1 MAQFFI
7 HRPIFAWVI
16 ALVIMLAGILT
27 LTKMPIA
34 QYPTI
39 APPTVTISATYPG
52 ASASTVENTVTQ
64 IIEQQMN
71 GLDGLRYISSNSAGN
86 GQASIQLNFEQGV
99 DPDIAQVQVQNKLQS
114 ATALLPEDVQR
125 QGVKVTK
132 SGASF
137 LQVLA
142 FYSESDSLSAD
153 DIKDYVNSNIS
164 EPLSR
169 VAGVGEVQVFGGSYA
184 MRIWLDP
191 AKLTSLG
198 ITPSDVA
205 AAIRA
210 QNSQVAV
217 GQLGGAPSI
226 EGQVLNA
233 TVNAQS
239 MLTTPEQF
247 KNIFLRNTS
256 DGAQVRLGDV
266 ARVELGADTY
276 QFDSKF
282 NGKPAGG
289 VAIKLATGANALDT
303 SEAVEAR
310 MVELRKNYPTGM
322 KDKLAFDTTPFI
334 KISIESVVHTL
345 IEAIILVFFVMFL
358 FLQNWRATIIPT
370 MAVPVVVLG
379 TFAIINIFGFS
390 INTLTMFAMVL
401 AIGLLVDDAI
411 VVVENVER
419 VMQEDHLDPV
429 AATELS
435 MKQITGALI
444 GMTSVLTAV
453 FVPMSFFGGTT
464 GVIYRQFSITLV
476 TAMVLSLVVAVT
488 FTPALCATIL
498 KQHNPNK
505 KPSNN
510 IFARFFRWFNAA
522 FDRTAE
528 KYQTGVNFMTHHK
541 LFSGIVYAAVIGVLV
556 VLFKMLPSSF
566 LPEEDQGVVMTL
578 VQLPPNA
585 TLDRTDKVINTMTH
599 YFMENEK
606 ASVESVFSVSGF
618 SFTGIGQNAGLAFVK
633 LKDWEKR
640 TTPEQQIGSLIQRG
654 MALNMIAKDAS
665 YVMPLQLPAMPEL
678 GVTAGFNFQLKAS
691 AGQSHEQLL
700 AARNTILGLAAQD
713 KRLAGVR
720 PNGQEDTPQYQIN
733 IDQAQAGAMGVSI
746 ADINSTMSM
755 AWGGSYINDFIDRG
769 RVKKVYVQGEAHARM
784 MPEDLNKWYVR
795 NNKGEMIP
803 FSSFATGTWT
813 YGSPRLERYN
823 GIASMN
829 IQGSPAPGTSSGDA
843 MLAME
848 EIVAKLPSMGLQG
861 FDYEWTGLSLE
872 ERESGSQAPFLYAL
886 SLLIVFLCLAA
897 LYESWSVP
905 FSILLV
911 VPLGVVG
918 AIILTMFGHTGLF
931 GGITL
936 FGRTYFA
943 PDANL
948 SNNIYFQ
955 VALIAVIGLSAKN
968 AILIVEF
975 AKELQEKGESLFD
988 ATLHA
993 AKMRLRPI
1001 IMTTLAFGFGVLPLA
1016 LSSGAG
1022 AGSQHSVGYGV
1033 LGGVIT
1039 STLLGIFFI
1048 PVFFVWVRSIF
1059 KYKPKNQNLQEHKS

>member
-27 LTKMPIA
+27 LSGMPIA

-39 APPTVTISATYPG
+39 APPTVTIAATYPG
-52 ASASTVENTVTQ
+52 ASAETVENTVTQ

-86 GQASIQLNFEQGV
+86 GQASISLNFEQGI

-137 LQVLA
+137 LQVIA
-142 FYSESDSLSAD
+142 FYSPDDTLTDA

-169 VAGVGEVQVFGGSYA
+169 VAGVGEIQVFGGSYA

-191 AKLTSLG
+191 AKLTSFQL
-198 ITPSDVA
+198 TPSDVVVA
-205 AAIRA
+205 LRA
-210 QNSQVAV
+210 QNAQVAV
-217 GQLGGAPSI
+217 GQLGGAPAVA
-226 EGQVLNA
+226 GQVLNA

-239 MLTTPEQF
+239 LLQTAEQF
-247 KNIFLRNTS
+247 QNIFLKS
-256 DGAQVRLGDV
+256 MGSGAKVTLGDV
-266 ARVELGADTY
+266 AKVELGSDNY
-276 QFDSKF
+276 QFTSKF

-303 SEAVEAR
+303 AAAVEER
-310 MVELRKNYPTGM
+310 LVELRKNYPSGLE
-322 KDKLAFDTTPFI
+322 DKLAYDTTPFI
-334 KISIESVVHTL
+334 KLSIESVVHTL
-345 IEAIILVFFVMFL
+345 IEAIILVFIVMFL

-379 TFAIINIFGFS
+379 TFAIINVFGFS

-419 VMQEDHLDPV
+419 VMVEEHLDPV
-429 AATELS
+429 AATEKS
-435 MKQITGALI
+435 MKQISGALI
-444 GMTSVLTAV
+444 GITTVLTAV
-453 FVPMSFFGGTT
+453 FVPMAFFSGTT

-476 TAMVLSLVVAVT
+476 TAMIISLLVALT
-488 FTPALCATIL
+488 FTPALCATLL
-498 KQHNPNK
+498 KQHDK
-505 KPSNN
+505 DKEQSNG
-510 IFARFFRWFNAA
+510 IFARFFRWFNHR
-522 FDRTAE
+522 FERLAE
-528 KYQTGVNFMTHHK
+528 GYQKWVGKLLIHK
-541 LFSGIVYAAVIGVLV
+541 FIAGAIYAVVLV
-556 VLFKMLPSSF
+556 GLLFLFKNLPSSF
-566 LPEEDQGVVMTL
+566 LPDEDQGVVMTL

-585 TLDRTDKVINTMTH
+585 TLDRTEKVIDQMTGFFLEGEQQKP
-599 YFMENEK
+599 Y
-606 ASVESVFSVSGF
+606 VESLFSVAGF
-618 SFTGIGQNAGLAFVK
+618 SFTGVGQNAGLAFIQ
-633 LKDWEKR
+633 LKDWSER
-640 TTPEQQIGSLIQRG
+640 TTPESQIGAIIQRG
-654 MALNMIAKDAS
+654 MALNVIAKDAS
-665 YVMPLQLPAMPEL
+665 YIMPLQLPAMPEL
-678 GVTAGFNFQLKAS
+678 GVSAGFNFMLKDS
-691 AGQSHEQLL
+691 AGNGHEKLVT
-700 AARNTILGLAAQD
+700 ARNMILGMAAQD

-720 PNGQEDTPQYQIN
+720 PNGQEDTPQYKIYVDN
-733 IDQAQAGAMGVSI
+733 EKASAMGVSI
-746 ADINSTMSM
+746 SEINSTMSI

-769 RVKKVYVQGEAHARM
+769 RVKKVYVQAVPDARM

-795 NNKGEMIP
+795 NTAGQMVP
-803 FSSFATGTWT
+803 FSAFATGEWT

-823 GIASMN
+823 GISSVN
-829 IQGSPAPGTSSGDA
+829 IQGTPAPGVSSGDA

-848 EIVAKLPSMGLQG
+848 EIMAKLPSMGMTG

-872 ERESGSQAPFLYAL
+872 EREAGSQTAGLYGL
-886 SLLIVFLCLAA
+886 SMLIVFLCLAA
-897 LYESWSVP
+897 LYESWSIP
-905 FSILLV
+905 FSVLLV
-911 VPLGVVG
+911 IPLGIVG
-918 AIILTMFGHTGLF
+918 AIGLTFLGMVL
-931 GGITL
+931 L
-936 FGRTYFA
+936 KE
-943 PDANL
+943 PNL
-948 SNNIYFQ
+948 TNNIYFQ
-955 VALIAVIGLSAKN
+955 VAIIAVIGLAAKN

-975 AKELQEKGESLFD
+975 AKELQEDKGEPLLE

-1033 LGGVIT
+1033 LGGVIS

-1048 PVFFVWVRSIF
+1048 PVFYVWIRSIF
-1059 KYKPKNQNLQEHKS
+1059 KYKPKNQNNQEQAS

>member
-16 ALVIMLAGILT
+16 ALVIMLAGIIT
-27 LTKMPIA
+27 LTKMPVA

-52 ASASTVENTVTQ
+52 ASAQTVENTVTQ

-86 GQASIQLNFEQGV
+86 GQASINLNFAQGV

-114 ATALLPEDVQR
+114 ATALLPADVQR

-137 LQVLA
+137 LQVIA
-142 FYSESDSLSAD
+142 FYSPDNSLSAS

-169 VAGVGEVQVFGGSYA
+169 VAGVGELQVFGGSYA

-191 AKLTSLG
+191 AKLTSFNL
-198 ITPSDVA
+198 TPNDVA
-205 AAIRA
+205 TAIRA

-217 GQLGGAPSI
+217 GQLGGAPSTA
-226 EGQVLNA
+226 GQVLNA
-233 TVNAQS
+233 TVNAQT
-239 MLTTPEQF
+239 MLQTPEQF
-247 KNIFLRNTS
+247 KNIFLKNTS
-256 DGAQVRLGDV
+256 GGAQVRLGDV
-266 ARVELGADTY
+266 ARVELGSDNY

-282 NGKPAGG
+282 NGNPAGG

-303 SEAVEAR
+303 AAAVEKR
-310 MVELRKNYPTGM
+310 LSELRHNYPSGL
-322 KDKLAFDTTPFI
+322 KDKLAYDTTPFI
-334 KISIESVVHTL
+334 RLSIESVVHTL
-345 IEAIILVFFVMFL
+345 IEAVVLVFIVMFL

-370 MAVPVVVLG
+370 LAVPVVVLG
-379 TFAIINIFGFS
+379 TFAVINIFGFS

-419 VMQEDHLDPV
+419 VMQEEHLEPV
-429 AATELS
+429 PATEKS
-435 MKQITGALI
+435 MSQISGALVGI
-444 GMTSVLTAV
+444 TSVLTAV
-453 FVPMSFFGGTT
+453 FVPMAFFSGTT

-476 TAMVLSLVVAVT
+476 TAMILSLVVALT
-488 FTPALCATIL
+488 FTPALCATLL
-498 KQHNPNK
+498 KQHDPNK
-505 KPSNN
+505 QESNN
-510 IFARFFRWFNAA
+510 IFARFFRWFNRS
-522 FDRTAE
+522 FEKLSE
-528 KYQTGVNFMTHHK
+528 KYQGGVNRMTHHK
-541 LFSGIVYAAVIGVLV
+541 LFSGVLYIAVIAALV
-556 VLFKMLPSSF
+556 GIYKVLPSSF

-578 VQLPPNA
+578 VQLPPSA
-585 TLDRTDKVINTMTH
+585 SLERTDKVIDTMTG
-599 YFMENEK
+599 YFLNKEKEN
-606 ASVESVFSVSGF
+606 VESIFTVAGF
-618 SFTGIGQNAGLAFVK
+618 SFTGVGQNAGLAFIK
-633 LKDWEKR
+633 LKDWSER
-640 TTPEQQIGSLIQRG
+640 TTPESQIGAIIQRG
-654 MALNMIAKDAS
+654 MALNMIVKDAS
-665 YVMPLQLPAMPEL
+665 YIMPLQLPAMPEL
-678 GVTAGFNFQLKAS
+678 GVASGFDIQLKDAS
-691 AGQSHEQLL
+691 GQGHEKLI
-700 AARNTILGLAAQD
+700 AARNAILGMASQD

-720 PNGQEDTPQYQIN
+720 PNGQEDTPQYQIT

-755 AWGGSYINDFIDRG
+755 AWGGSYINDFVDRG
-769 RVKKVYVQGEAHARM
+769 RVKKVYVQGEADTRM

-795 NNKGEMIP
+795 NNKGEMVP
-803 FSSFATGTWT
+803 FSGFAKGEWT

-823 GIASMN
+823 GVSSVN
-829 IQGSPAPGTSSGDA
+829 IQGTPAPGVSSGDA

-848 EIVAKLPSMGLQG
+848 EIIGKLPSMGLTG

-872 ERESGSQAPFLYAL
+872 ERDSGSQTAPLLVL

-905 FSILLV
+905 VSVLLV
-911 VPLGVVG
+911 VPLGIVG
-918 AIILTMFGHTGLF
+918 AFTLTWLGMLIKGD
-931 GGITL
+931 
-936 FGRTYFA
+936 
-943 PDANL
+943 PNL
-948 SNNIYFQ
+948 SFNIYFQ
-955 VALIAVIGLSAKN
+955 VAIVAVIGLSAKN

-975 AKELQEKGESLFD
+975 AKELQEQGEELFE

-1016 LSSGAG
+1016 LASGAG

-1033 LGGVIT
+1033 LGGVIS

-1048 PVFFVWVRSIF
+1048 PVFFVWIRSIF
-1059 KYKPKNQNLQEHKS
+1059 KYKPKTLNTQEH

>member
-27 LTKMPIA
+27 LSNMPIA

-52 ASASTVENTVTQ
+52 ASAETVENTVTQ

-86 GQASIQLNFEQGV
+86 GSASIALNFEQGV

-125 QGVKVTK
+125 QGVRVTK

-142 FYSESDSLSAD
+142 FYSPDGSMSAN

-191 AKLTSLG
+191 AKMASLQV
-198 ITPSDVA
+198 TPSDIA
-205 AAIRA
+205 TAIRT
-210 QNSQVAV
+210 QNAQVAV
-217 GQLGGAPSI
+217 GQLGGAPAV

-233 TVNAQS
+233 TVTAQS
-239 MLTTPEQF
+239 LLQTPEQF
-247 KNIFLRNTS
+247 SNIFLKNTAS
-256 DGAQVRLGDV
+256 GAQVRLGDV
-266 ARVELGADTY
+266 ARVELGADNY

-303 SEAVEAR
+303 AQAVEER
-310 MVELRKNYPTGM
+310 LKLLRPHYPQGMV
-322 KDKLAFDTTPFI
+322 DQLAFDTTPFI
-334 KISIESVVHTL
+334 ELSIKSVVKTL
-345 IEAIILVFFVMFL
+345 IEAIILVFLVMFL

-379 TFAIINIFGFS
+379 TFAVINMFGFS

-419 VMQEDHLDPV
+419 VMVEEHLDPV
-429 AATELS
+429 AATEKS
-435 MKQITGALI
+435 MKQISGALI
-444 GMTSVLTAV
+444 GITSVLSAV
-453 FVPMSFFGGTT
+453 FVPMAFFGGTT
-464 GVIYRQFSITLV
+464 GVIYRQFSVTLV
-476 TAMVLSLVVAVT
+476 TAMVLSLIVALT
-488 FTPALCATIL
+488 FTPALCATML
-498 KQHNPNK
+498 KQHDPNK
-505 KPSNN
+505 PESNGL
-510 IFARFFRWFNAA
+510 FARFFRWFNRS
-522 FDRTAE
+522 FE
-528 KYQTGVNFMTHHK
+528 KMSVKYQGGVNRMTHSK
-541 LFSGIVYAAVIGVLV
+541 IFSGIIYGAVLV
-556 VLFKMLPSSF
+556 VIVLLFQKLPSSF
-566 LPEEDQGVVMTL
+566 LPDEDQGVVMTL

-585 TLDRTDKVINTMTH
+585 SLERTDKVISTMTN
-599 YFMENEK
+599 YFLENEK
-606 ASVESVFSVSGF
+606 EHVESVFSVAGF
-618 SFTGIGQNAGLAFVK
+618 SFTGVGQNAGLAFIK
-633 LKDWEKR
+633 LKDWSER
-640 TTPEQQIGSLIQRG
+640 TSPESQIGAIIQRG
-654 MALNMIAKDAS
+654 MALNMIVKDAS
-665 YVMPLQLPAMPEL
+665 YIMPLQLPAMPEL
-678 GVTAGFNFQLKAS
+678 GVSSGFNLQLKDAS
-691 AGQSHEQLL
+691 GQGHEKLTM
-700 AARNTILGLAAQD
+700 ARNIILGEAAKD
-713 KRLAGVR
+713 PRLAGVR
-720 PNGQEDTPQYQIN
+720 PNGQEDTPQYRVIV
-733 IDQAQAGAMGVSI
+733 DHAQAGALGVSI
-746 ADINSTMSM
+746 AEINSTMGM

-769 RVKKVYVQGEAHARM
+769 RVKKVYVQGEAGSRM
-784 MPEDLNKWYVR
+784 MPEDLDQWYVR
-795 NNKGEMIP
+795 NNRGEMVP
-803 FSSFATGTWT
+803 FSAFATGEWT

-823 GIASMN
+823 GVSSMN
-829 IQGSPAPGTSSGDA
+829 IQGTPAPGVSSGDA
-843 MLAME
+843 MVAME
-848 EIVAKLPSMGLQG
+848 EIIAKLPDMGLQG

-872 ERESGSQAPFLYAL
+872 ERESGDQAPFLYAL

-897 LYESWSVP
+897 LYESWSIP
-905 FSILLV
+905 FSVLLV
-911 VPLGVVG
+911 VPLGIVG
-918 AIILTMFGHTGLF
+918 ALFLTFSGMVLF
-931 GGITL
+931 QN
-936 FGRTYFA
+936 
-943 PDANL
+943 PNL

-955 VALIAVIGLSAKN
+955 VAIIAVIGLSAKN

-975 AKELQEKGESLFD
+975 AKELQEKGEDLFE

-1033 LGGVIT
+1033 LGGVIS

-1048 PVFFVWVRSIF
+1048 PVFYVWIRSIF
-1059 KYKPKNQNLQEHKS
+1059 KYKPKQQNHQEHVS

>member
-27 LTKMPIA
+27 ISKMPIA

-52 ASASTVENTVTQ
+52 ASAETVENTVTQ

-71 GLDGLRYISSNSAGN
+71 GMDGLRYISSNSAGN
-86 GQASIQLNFEQGV
+86 GSSSISLNFDQGV

-125 QGVKVTK
+125 QGVRVTK

-142 FYSESDSLSAD
+142 FYSPDGSMTAD

-191 AKLTSLG
+191 AKMASLQV
-198 ITPSDVA
+198 TPSDIA
-205 AAIRA
+205 TAIRT
-210 QNSQVAV
+210 QNAQVAV
-217 GQLGGAPSI
+217 GQLGGAPAV

-233 TVNAQS
+233 TVTAQS
-239 MLTTPEQF
+239 LLQTPEQF
-247 KNIFLRNTS
+247 SNIFLKNTTS
-256 DGAQVRLGDV
+256 GAQVRLGDV
-266 ARVELGADTY
+266 ARVELGADNY

-303 SEAVEAR
+303 AQAVEER
-310 MVELRKNYPTGM
+310 LEQLRPNYPQGM
-322 KDKLAFDTTPFI
+322 VDQLAFDTTPFI
-334 KISIESVVHTL
+334 ELSIKSVVKTL
-345 IEAIILVFFVMFL
+345 IEAIILVFLVMFL

-379 TFAIINIFGFS
+379 TFAVINVFGFS

-419 VMQEDHLDPV
+419 VMVEEHLDPV
-429 AATELS
+429 SATEKS
-435 MKQITGALI
+435 MKQISGALI
-444 GMTSVLTAV
+444 GITSVLSAV
-453 FVPMSFFGGTT
+453 FVPMAFFGGTT

-476 TAMVLSLVVAVT
+476 TAMVLSLIVALT
-488 FTPALCATIL
+488 FTPALCATLL
-498 KQHNPNK
+498 KQHDPNK
-505 KPSNN
+505 PQSNG
-510 IFARFFRWFNAA
+510 IFARFFRWFNSS
-522 FDRTAE
+522 FDKVSV
-528 KYQTGVNFMTHHK
+528 KYQGGVNRMTHSK
-541 LFSGIVYAAVIGVLV
+541 IFSGVVYAV
-556 VLFKMLPSSF
+556 VLGIIVLLFQKLPSSF
-566 LPEEDQGVVMTL
+566 LPDEDQGVVMTL

-585 TLDRTDKVINTMTH
+585 TLERTDKVVSTMTN
-599 YFMENEK
+599 YFLENEK
-606 ASVESVFSVSGF
+606 EHVESVFSVAGF
-618 SFTGIGQNAGLAFVK
+618 SFTGVGQNAGLAFIK
-633 LKDWEKR
+633 LKDWSER
-640 TTPEQQIGSLIQRG
+640 HSPESQIGAIIQRG
-654 MALNMIAKDAS
+654 MALNMIVKDAS
-665 YVMPLQLPAMPEL
+665 YIMPLQLPAMPEL
-678 GVTAGFNFQLKAS
+678 GVSAGFNLQLKAAS
-691 AGQSHEQLL
+691 GQSHDQLL

-713 KRLAGVR
+713 SRLAGVR
-720 PNGQEDTPQYQIN
+720 PNGQEDTPQYRVIV
-733 IDQAQAGAMGVSI
+733 DHAQAGALGVSV
-746 ADINSTMSM
+746 AEINSTMGI

-769 RVKKVYVQGEAHARM
+769 RVKKVYVQGEAGSRM
-784 MPEDLNKWYVR
+784 MPEDLDQWYVR
-795 NNKGEMIP
+795 NNRGEMVP
-803 FSSFATGTWT
+803 FSAFATGEWT

-823 GIASMN
+823 GVSSMN
-829 IQGSPAPGTSSGDA
+829 IQGTPAPGISSGDA
-843 MLAME
+843 MVAME
-848 EIVAKLPSMGLQG
+848 EIVAKLPEMGLQG

-872 ERESGSQAPFLYAL
+872 ERESGAQAPFLYAL

-897 LYESWSVP
+897 LYESWSIP
-905 FSILLV
+905 FSVLLV
-911 VPLGVVG
+911 VPLGIVG
-918 AIILTMFGHTGLF
+918 ALLLTF
-931 GGITL
+931 GGMVL
-936 FGRTYFA
+936 LQN
-943 PDANL
+943 PNL

-955 VALIAVIGLSAKN
+955 VAIIAVIGLSAKN

-975 AKELQEKGESLFD
+975 AKELQEQGEELFE

-1016 LSSGAG
+1016 LASGAG

-1033 LGGVIT
+1033 LGGVIS

-1048 PVFFVWVRSIF
+1048 PVFYVWIRSVF
-1059 KYKPKNQNLQEHKS
+1059 KYKPKQQNQEYKS

>member
-27 LTKMPIA
+27 LTKMPVA

-52 ASASTVENTVTQ
+52 ASAQTVENTVTQ

-86 GQASIQLNFEQGV
+86 GQASINLNFEQGI

-114 ATALLPEDVQR
+114 ATALLPADVQR

-137 LQVLA
+137 LQVIA
-142 FYSESDSLSAD
+142 FYSPDNSLSAS

-169 VAGVGEVQVFGGSYA
+169 VAGVGELQVFGGSYA

-191 AKLTSLG
+191 AKLTSFNL
-198 ITPSDVA
+198 TPNDVA
-205 AAIRA
+205 TAIRA

-217 GQLGGAPSI
+217 GQLGGAPSTA
-226 EGQVLNA
+226 GQVLNA
-233 TVNAQS
+233 TVNAQT
-239 MLTTPEQF
+239 MLQTPEQF
-247 KNIFLRNTS
+247 KNIFLKNTS
-256 DGAQVRLGDV
+256 GGAQVRLSDV
-266 ARVELGADTY
+266 ARVELGSDNY

-303 SEAVEAR
+303 AAAVEER
-310 MVELRKNYPTGM
+310 LKQLRPNYPEGL
-322 KDKLAFDTTPFI
+322 KDELAFDTTPFI
-334 KISIESVVHTL
+334 ELSIKSVVKTL
-345 IEAIILVFFVMFL
+345 IEAIILVFIVMFL

-379 TFAIINIFGFS
+379 TFAVINMFGFS

-419 VMQEDHLDPV
+419 VMQEEHLEPV
-429 AATELS
+429 PATEKS
-435 MKQITGALI
+435 MGQISGALI
-444 GMTSVLTAV
+444 GITSVLTAV
-453 FVPMSFFGGTT
+453 FVPMAFFGGTT

-476 TAMVLSLVVAVT
+476 TAMILSLIVALT
-488 FTPALCATIL
+488 FTPALCATLL
-498 KQHNPNK
+498 KQHDPNK
-505 KPSNN
+505 EQSNS
-510 IFARFFRWFNAA
+510 IFARFFRGFNSG
-522 FDRTAE
+522 FEKLSE
-528 KYQTGVNFMTHHK
+528 KYQGGVNRMTHHK
-541 LFSGIVYAAVIGVLV
+541 LFSGVLYIVVIAALV
-556 VLFKMLPSSF
+556 GIYKVLPSSF

-578 VQLPPNA
+578 VQLPPSA
-585 TLDRTDKVINTMTH
+585 SLERTDKVIDTMTG
-599 YFMENEK
+599 YFLNKEKEN
-606 ASVESVFSVSGF
+606 VESIFTVAGF
-618 SFTGIGQNAGLAFVK
+618 SFTGVGQNAGLAFIK
-633 LKDWEKR
+633 LKDWSER
-640 TTPEQQIGSLIQRG
+640 TTPESQIGAIIQRG
-654 MALNMIAKDAS
+654 MALNMIVKDAS
-665 YVMPLQLPAMPEL
+665 YIMPLQLPAMPEL
-678 GVTAGFNFQLKAS
+678 GVASGFDIQLKDAS
-691 AGQSHEQLL
+691 GQGHEKLI
-700 AARNTILGLAAQD
+700 AARNAILGMASQD

-720 PNGQEDTPQYQIN
+720 PNGQEDTPQYQIT

-746 ADINSTMSM
+746 ADINSTMGI

-769 RVKKVYVQGEAHARM
+769 RVKKVYVQGEANARM
-784 MPEDLNKWYVR
+784 MPEDLNQWYVR
-795 NNKGEMIP
+795 NNKGEMVP
-803 FSSFATGTWT
+803 FSAFATGKWT

-823 GIASMN
+823 GVSSVN
-829 IQGSPAPGTSSGDA
+829 IQGTPAPGVSSGDA

-848 EIVAKLPSMGLQG
+848 EIIGKLPSMGLQG

-872 ERESGSQAPFLYAL
+872 ERDSGSQTAPLLVL

-905 FSILLV
+905 VSVLLV
-911 VPLGVVG
+911 VPLGIVG
-918 AIILTMFGHTGLF
+918 AFALTWLGMLIKGD
-931 GGITL
+931 
-936 FGRTYFA
+936 
-943 PDANL
+943 PNL
-948 SNNIYFQ
+948 SFNIYFQ
-955 VALIAVIGLSAKN
+955 VAIVAVIGLSARN

-975 AKELQEKGESLFD
+975 AKELQEKGEELFE

-993 AKMRLRPI
+993 SKMRLRPI
-1001 IMTTLAFGFGVLPLA
+1001 MMTTLSFGFGVLPLA
-1016 LSSGAG
+1016 LASGAG

-1033 LGGVIT
+1033 LGGVIS

-1048 PVFFVWVRSIF
+1048 PVFFVWIRSIF
-1059 KYKPKNQNLQEHKS
+1059 KYKPKTLNTQEH

>member
-16 ALVIMLAGILT
+16 ALVIMLAGVLT
-27 LTKMPIA
+27 LTNMPIA

-52 ASASTVENTVTQ
+52 ASAATVENTVTQ

-86 GQASIQLNFEQGV
+86 GQASISLNFEQGV

-125 QGVKVTK
+125 QGVRVTK

-142 FYSESDSLSAD
+142 FYSPDSSLSAD

-184 MRIWLDP
+184 MRIWMDP
-191 AKLTSLG
+191 AKMASLQV
-198 ITPSDVA
+198 TPSDIA
-205 AAIRA
+205 TALRT
-210 QNSQVAV
+210 QNAQVAV
-217 GQLGGAPSI
+217 GQLGGAPAI
-226 EGQVLNA
+226 DGQVLNA

-239 MLTTPEQF
+239 LLQTADEF
-247 KNIFLRNTS
+247 SKIFLKNS
-256 DGAQVRLGDV
+256 GNGAQVRLGDV
-266 ARVELGADTY
+266 ARVELGADNY

-303 SEAVEAR
+303 AEAVETR
-310 MVELRKNYPTGM
+310 LKELRQNYPKGM
-322 KDKLAFDTTPFI
+322 VDKLAFDTTPFI
-334 KISIESVVHTL
+334 QLSIESVVHTL
-345 IEAIILVFFVMFL
+345 IEAVILVFLVMFL

-370 MAVPVVVLG
+370 LAVPVVVLG
-379 TFAIINIFGFS
+379 TFAVINVFGFS

-419 VMQEDHLDPV
+419 LMVEEHLDPV
-429 AATELS
+429 TATEIS
-435 MKQITGALI
+435 MRQISSALI
-444 GMTSVLTAV
+444 GITSVLTAV
-453 FVPMSFFGGTT
+453 FVPMAFMSGTT

-476 TAMVLSLVVAVT
+476 TAMVLSLIVALT
-488 FTPALCATIL
+488 FTPALCATML
-498 KQHNPNK
+498 KQHDPNK

-510 IFARFFRWFNAA
+510 IVARFFRGFNSG
-522 FDRTAE
+522 FDRLAE
-528 KYQTGVNFMTHHK
+528 RYKGVVNLMTHSK
-541 LFSGIVYAAVIGVLV
+541 IVSGLIYAIVIAGLLF
-556 VLFKMLPSSF
+556 LFPKLPSSF
-566 LPEEDQGVVMTL
+566 LPDEDQGVVLTL

-585 TLDRTDKVINTMTH
+585 TLERTDHVIDTMTD
-599 YFMENEK
+599 YFMKQK
-606 ASVESVFSVSGF
+606 AIESIFSVSGF
-618 SFTGIGQNAGLAFVK
+618 SFTGVGQNAGLAFIK
-633 LKDWEKR
+633 LKDWEER
-640 TTPEQQIGSLIQRG
+640 TTPETQIGAIIKNG
-654 MALNMIAKDAS
+654 MALNMIVKDAS
-665 YVMPLQLPAMPEL
+665 YIMPLQLPAMPEL
-678 GVTAGFNFQLKAS
+678 GVSAGFNLQLKDAS
-691 AGQSHEQLL
+691 GQGHDKLL
-700 AARNTILGLAAQD
+700 AARNTILGMAAQD
-713 KRLAGVR
+713 KRLMGVR
-720 PNGQEDTPQYQIN
+720 PNGQEDTPQYKI
-733 IDQAQAGAMGVSI
+733 IVDQAQAGAMGVST
-746 ADINSTMSM
+746 AEINSTMGM
-755 AWGGSYINDFIDRG
+755 AWGGTYINYFIDRG
-769 RVKKVYVQGEAHARM
+769 RVKKVYVQGEADSRM

-795 NNKGEMIP
+795 NNKGEMVP
-803 FSSFATGTWT
+803 FSTFATGEWT

-823 GIASMN
+823 GISSMN
-829 IQGSPAPGTSSGDA
+829 IQGTPAPGVSSGDA
-843 MLAME
+843 MIAME
-848 EIVAKLPSMGLQG
+848 EIIAKLPSTGLTG

-872 ERESGSQAPFLYAL
+872 ERDSGSQTPFLMAL
-886 SLLIVFLCLAA
+886 SVLIVFLCLAA
-897 LYESWSVP
+897 LYESWSIP
-905 FSILLV
+905 FSVLLV
-911 VPLGVVG
+911 IPLGIIGAVV
-918 AIILTMFGHTGLF
+918 LTFLGML
-931 GGITL
+931 ISKD
-936 FGRTYFA
+936 
-943 PDANL
+943 PNL
-948 SNNIYFQ
+948 SNNIYFK

-975 AKELQEKGESLFD
+975 AKELQEKGEELFE

-1016 LSSGAG
+1016 LASGAG

-1033 LGGVIT
+1033 LGGVIS

-1048 PVFFVWVRSIF
+1048 PVFYVWIRSIF
-1059 KYKPKNQNLQEHKS
+1059 KYKPKKLNHQEHTS

>member
-52 ASASTVENTVTQ
+52 ASAETVENTVTQ

-86 GQASIQLNFEQGV
+86 GQASIALNFEQGV

-125 QGVKVTK
+125 QGVRVTK

-142 FYSESDSLSAD
+142 FYSPDGSMTAD

-191 AKLTSLG
+191 AKMASLQV
-198 ITPSDVA
+198 TPSDIA
-205 AAIRA
+205 TAIRT
-210 QNSQVAV
+210 QNAQVAV
-217 GQLGGAPSI
+217 GQLGGAPAV

-233 TVNAQS
+233 TVTAQS
-239 MLTTPEQF
+239 LLQTPEQF
-247 KNIFLRNTS
+247 SNIFLKNTTS
-256 DGAQVRLGDV
+256 GAQVRLGDV
-266 ARVELGADTY
+266 ARVELGADNY

-303 SEAVEAR
+303 AQAVEER
-310 MVELRKNYPTGM
+310 LEQLRPNYPQGM
-322 KDKLAFDTTPFI
+322 VDQLAFDTTPFI
-334 KISIESVVHTL
+334 ELSIKSVVKTL
-345 IEAIILVFFVMFL
+345 IEAIILVFLVMFL

-379 TFAIINIFGFS
+379 TFAVINVFGFS

-419 VMQEDHLDPV
+419 VMVEEHLDPV
-429 AATELS
+429 SATEKS
-435 MKQITGALI
+435 MKQISGALI
-444 GMTSVLTAV
+444 GITSVLSAV
-453 FVPMSFFGGTT
+453 FVPMAFFGGTT

-476 TAMVLSLVVAVT
+476 TAMVLSLIVALT
-488 FTPALCATIL
+488 FTPALCATLL
-498 KQHNPNK
+498 KQHDPNK
-505 KPSNN
+505 PQSNG
-510 IFARFFRWFNAA
+510 IFARFFRWFNSS
-522 FDRTAE
+522 FDKVSV
-528 KYQTGVNFMTHHK
+528 KYQGGVNRMTHSK
-541 LFSGIVYAAVIGVLV
+541 IFSGVVYAV
-556 VLFKMLPSSF
+556 VLGIIVLLFQKLPSSF
-566 LPEEDQGVVMTL
+566 LPDEDQGVVMTL

-585 TLDRTDKVINTMTH
+585 TLERTDKVVSTMTN
-599 YFMENEK
+599 YFLENEK
-606 ASVESVFSVSGF
+606 EHVESVFSVAGF
-618 SFTGIGQNAGLAFVK
+618 SFTGVGQNAGLAFIK
-633 LKDWEKR
+633 LKDWSER
-640 TTPEQQIGSLIQRG
+640 NSPEAQVGAIIQRG
-654 MALNMIAKDAS
+654 MALNMIVKDAS
-665 YVMPLQLPAMPEL
+665 YIMPLQLPAMPEL
-678 GVTAGFNFQLKAS
+678 GVSAGFNLQLKAAS
-691 AGQSHEQLL
+691 GQSHDQLL

-713 KRLAGVR
+713 SRLAGVR
-720 PNGQEDTPQYQIN
+720 PNGQEDTPQYRVIV
-733 IDQAQAGAMGVSI
+733 DHAQAGALGVSV
-746 ADINSTMSM
+746 AEINSTMGM

-769 RVKKVYVQGEAHARM
+769 RVKKVYVQGEAGSRM
-784 MPEDLNKWYVR
+784 MPEDLDQWYVR
-795 NNKGEMIP
+795 NNRGEMVP
-803 FSSFATGTWT
+803 FSAFATGEWT

-823 GIASMN
+823 GVSSMN
-829 IQGSPAPGTSSGDA
+829 IQGTPAPGISSGDA
-843 MLAME
+843 MVAME
-848 EIVAKLPSMGLQG
+848 EIVAKLPEMGLQG
-861 FDYEWTGLSLE
+861 FDFEWTGLSLE
-872 ERESGSQAPFLYAL
+872 ERESGAQAPFLYAL

-897 LYESWSVP
+897 LYESWSIP
-905 FSILLV
+905 FSVLLV
-911 VPLGVVG
+911 VPLGIVG
-918 AIILTMFGHTGLF
+918 ALLLTF
-931 GGITL
+931 GGMIL
-936 FGRTYFA
+936 FKD
-943 PDANL
+943 PNL

-955 VALIAVIGLSAKN
+955 VAIIAVIGLSAKN

-975 AKELQEKGESLFD
+975 AKELQEQGEELFD

-1016 LSSGAG
+1016 LASGAG

-1033 LGGVIT
+1033 LGGVIS

-1048 PVFFVWVRSIF
+1048 PVFYVWIRSIF
-1059 KYKPKNQNLQEHKS
+1059 KYKPKQQNQEYKS

>member
-27 LTKMPIA
+27 LTKMPVA

-52 ASASTVENTVTQ
+52 ASAQTVENTVTQ

-86 GQASIQLNFEQGV
+86 GQASINLNFEQGI

-125 QGVKVTK
+125 QGVRVTK

-137 LQVLA
+137 MQVVA
-142 FYSESDSLSAD
+142 FYSPDGSLPAS

-169 VAGVGEVQVFGGSYA
+169 VAGVGEVTVFGGSYA

-191 AKLTSLG
+191 AKLTSFNL
-198 ITPSDVA
+198 TPSDVA
-205 AAIRA
+205 AAIRS
-210 QNSQVAV
+210 QNAQVAV
-217 GQLGGAPSI
+217 GQLGGAPSTA
-226 EGQVLNA
+226 GQVLNA
-233 TVNAQS
+233 TVNAQT
-239 MLTTPEQF
+239 MLQTPEQF
-247 KNIFLRNTS
+247 KNIFLKNTS
-256 DGAQVRLGDV
+256 GGAQVRLGDV
-266 ARVELGADTY
+266 ARVELGSDNY

-303 SEAVEAR
+303 AAAVEKR
-310 MVELRKNYPTGM
+310 LSELRHNYPSGL
-322 KDKLAFDTTPFI
+322 KDKLAYDTTPFI
-334 KISIESVVHTL
+334 RLSIESVVHTL
-345 IEAIILVFFVMFL
+345 IEAVVLVFIVMFL

-370 MAVPVVVLG
+370 LAVPVVVLG
-379 TFAIINIFGFS
+379 TFAVINIFGFS

-419 VMQEDHLDPV
+419 VMQEEHLEPV
-429 AATELS
+429 PATEKS
-435 MKQITGALI
+435 MSQISGALVGI
-444 GMTSVLTAV
+444 TSVLTAV
-453 FVPMSFFGGTT
+453 FVPMAFFSGTT

-476 TAMVLSLVVAVT
+476 TAMILSLIVALT
-488 FTPALCATIL
+488 FTPALCATLL
-498 KQHNPNK
+498 KQHDPNK
-505 KPSNN
+505 QESNN
-510 IFARFFRWFNAA
+510 IFARFFRWFNRS
-522 FDRTAE
+522 FERLSE
-528 KYQTGVNFMTHHK
+528 KYQGGVNRMTHHK
-541 LFSGIVYAAVIGVLV
+541 LFSGVLYIVVIAALV
-556 VLFKMLPSSF
+556 GIYKVLPSSF

-578 VQLPPNA
+578 VQLPPSA
-585 TLDRTDKVINTMTH
+585 SLERTDKVIDTMTG
-599 YFMENEK
+599 YFLNKEKEN
-606 ASVESVFSVSGF
+606 VESIFTVAGF
-618 SFTGIGQNAGLAFVK
+618 SFTGVGQNAGLAFIK
-633 LKDWEKR
+633 LKDWSER
-640 TTPEQQIGSLIQRG
+640 TTPESQIGAIIQRG
-654 MALNMIAKDAS
+654 MALNMIVKDAS
-665 YVMPLQLPAMPEL
+665 YIMPLQLPAMPEL
-678 GVTAGFNFQLKAS
+678 GVASGFDIQLKDAS
-691 AGQSHEQLL
+691 GQGHEKLI
-700 AARNTILGLAAQD
+700 AARNAILGMASQD

-720 PNGQEDTPQYQIN
+720 PNGQEDTPQYQIT

-755 AWGGSYINDFIDRG
+755 AWGGSYINDFVDRG
-769 RVKKVYVQGEAHARM
+769 RVKKVYVQGEADTRM

-795 NNKGEMIP
+795 NNKGEMVP
-803 FSSFATGTWT
+803 FSGFAKGEWT

-823 GIASMN
+823 GVSSVN
-829 IQGSPAPGTSSGDA
+829 IQGTPAPGVSSGDA

-848 EIVAKLPSMGLQG
+848 EIIGKLPSMGLTG

-872 ERESGSQAPFLYAL
+872 ERDSGSQTAPLLVL

-905 FSILLV
+905 VSVLLV
-911 VPLGVVG
+911 VPLGIVG
-918 AIILTMFGHTGLF
+918 AFALTWLGMLIKGD
-931 GGITL
+931 
-936 FGRTYFA
+936 
-943 PDANL
+943 PNL
-948 SNNIYFQ
+948 SFNIYFQ
-955 VALIAVIGLSAKN
+955 VAIVAVIGLSAKN

-975 AKELQEKGESLFD
+975 AKELQEKGEELFD
-988 ATLHA
+988 ATMHA

-1016 LSSGAG
+1016 ISSGAG
-1022 AGSQHSVGYGV
+1022 AGSQHSVGFGV
-1033 LGGVIT
+1033 LGGVLS

-1048 PVFFVWVRSIF
+1048 PVFYVWIRSIF
-1059 KYKPKNQNLQEHKS
+1059 KYKPKTPNNQEQTS

>member
-52 ASASTVENTVTQ
+52 ASAETVENTVTQ

-86 GQASIQLNFEQGV
+86 GQASIALNFEQGV

-114 ATALLPEDVQR
+114 ATALLPDDVQR
-125 QGVKVTK
+125 QGVRVTK

-142 FYSESDSLSAD
+142 FYSPDGSLTAD

-191 AKLTSLG
+191 AKMASLQV
-198 ITPSDVA
+198 TPSDIA
-205 AAIRA
+205 TAIRT
-210 QNSQVAV
+210 QNAQVAV
-217 GQLGGAPSI
+217 GQLGGAPAV

-239 MLTTPEQF
+239 LLQTPEQF
-247 KNIFLRNTS
+247 ENIFLKNTTS
-256 DGAQVRLGDV
+256 GAQVRLGDV
-266 ARVELGADTY
+266 ARVELGADNY

-303 SEAVEAR
+303 AEAVEER
-310 MVELRKNYPTGM
+310 LKQLRPNYPQGM
-322 KDKLAFDTTPFI
+322 VDTLAFDTTPFI
-334 KISIESVVHTL
+334 QLSIESVVHTL
-345 IEAIILVFFVMFL
+345 IEAVILVFIVMFL

-419 VMQEDHLDPV
+419 VMAEEHLDPV
-429 AATELS
+429 SATAKS
-435 MKQITGALI
+435 MKQISGALI
-444 GMTSVLTAV
+444 GITSVLSAV
-453 FVPMSFFGGTT
+453 FVPMAFFGGST

-476 TAMVLSLVVAVT
+476 TAMVLSLVVALT

-498 KQHNPNK
+498 KQHDPNK
-505 KPSNN
+505 PQSNN
-510 IFARFFRWFNAA
+510 PAARFFRWFNHS
-522 FDRTAE
+522 FDRVSV
-528 KYQTGVNFMTHHK
+528 KYQGGVNRMTHHK
-541 LFSGIVYAAVIGVLV
+541 IFSGIIYAVVIGIIVLI
-556 VLFKMLPSSF
+556 FQKLPSSF
-566 LPEEDQGVVMTL
+566 LPDEDQGVVMTL

-585 TLDRTDKVINTMTH
+585 TLERTDKVINTMTG
-599 YFMENEK
+599 YFLENEK
-606 ASVESVFSVSGF
+606 DHVQSVFSVAGF
-618 SFTGIGQNAGLAFVK
+618 SFTGVGQNAGLAFIK
-633 LKDWEKR
+633 LKDWSER
-640 TTPEQQIGSLIQRG
+640 TTPESQIGAIIQRG
-654 MALNMIAKDAS
+654 MALNMIVKDAS
-665 YVMPLQLPAMPEL
+665 YIMPLQLPAMPEL
-678 GVTAGFNFQLKAS
+678 GVSAGFNMQLKAAS
-691 AGQSHEQLL
+691 GQSHEQLL
-700 AARNTILGLAAQD
+700 AARNTVLGLAAQD

-720 PNGQEDTPQYQIN
+720 PNGQEDNPQYRVIV
-733 IDQAQAGAMGVSI
+733 DHAQAGALGVSI
-746 ADINSTMSM
+746 SEINSTMSM
-755 AWGGSYINDFIDRG
+755 AWGGSYINDFLDRG
-769 RVKKVYVQGEAHARM
+769 RVKKVYVQGEASSRM
-784 MPEDLNKWYVR
+784 MPEDLNQWYVR
-795 NNKGEMIP
+795 NNRGEMVP
-803 FSSFATGTWT
+803 FSAFATGEWT

-823 GIASMN
+823 GVSAMN
-829 IQGSPAPGTSSGDA
+829 IQGTPAPGVSSGDA
-843 MLAME
+843 MRAME
-848 EIVAKLPSMGLQG
+848 EIIAKLPEMGMQG

-872 ERESGSQAPFLYAL
+872 ERESGAQAPFLYAL

-897 LYESWSVP
+897 LYESWSIP
-905 FSILLV
+905 FSVLLV
-911 VPLGVVG
+911 VPLGIVG
-918 AIILTMFGHTGLF
+918 ALLLTF
-931 GGITL
+931 GGMIL
-936 FGRTYFA
+936 FKD
-943 PDANL
+943 PNL

-955 VALIAVIGLSAKN
+955 VAIIAVIGLSAKN

-975 AKELQEKGESLFD
+975 AKELQEQGEELFD

-1016 LSSGAG
+1016 LASGAG

-1033 LGGVIT
+1033 LGGVIS

-1048 PVFFVWVRSIF
+1048 PVFYVWIRTVF
-1059 KYKPKNQNLQEHKS
+1059 KYKPKQQNKQEQTS

>member
-27 LTKMPIA
+27 LSKMPIA

-39 APPTVTISATYPG
+39 APPTVTVSATYPG
-52 ASASTVENTVTQ
+52 ASADTVENTVTQ

-86 GQASIQLNFEQGV
+86 GQASITLNFDQGI

-125 QGVKVTK
+125 QGVRVTK

-137 LQVLA
+137 LQVLS
-142 FYSESDSLSAD
+142 FYSPDGELTAN

-191 AKLTSLG
+191 AKMASLKV
-198 ITPSDVA
+198 TPSDVSN
-205 AAIRA
+205 AIRT

-217 GQLGGAPSI
+217 GQLGGAPAAP
-226 EGQVLNA
+226 GTVLNA
-233 TVNAQS
+233 TVTAQS
-239 MLTTPEQF
+239 LLQTPEQF
-247 KNIFLRNTS
+247 ANIFLKNTA

-266 ARVELGADTY
+266 AKVELGADNY
-276 QFDSKF
+276 QFDSTY

-303 SEAVEAR
+303 AQAVEAR
-310 MVELRKNYPTGM
+310 LQELRPNYPTGL
-322 KDKLAFDTTPFI
+322 KDELAFDTTPFI
-334 KISIESVVHTL
+334 ELSIKSVVKTL
-345 IEAIILVFFVMFL
+345 IEAIILVFIVMFL

-379 TFAIINIFGFS
+379 TFAVINVFGFS
-390 INTLTMFAMVL
+390 VNTLTMFAMVL

-419 VMQEDHLDPV
+419 VMVEDHLDPV
-429 AATELS
+429 TATEIS
-435 MKQITGALI
+435 MKQISGALI
-444 GMTSVLTAV
+444 GITSVLSAV
-453 FVPMSFFGGTT
+453 FVPMAFFGGTT

-476 TAMVLSLVVAVT
+476 TAMVLSLIVALT
-488 FTPALCATIL
+488 FTPALCATML
-498 KQHNPNK
+498 KQHDPNK
-505 KPSNN
+505 APSNG
-510 IFARFFRWFNAA
+510 IFARFFRWFNQS
-522 FDRTAE
+522 FDKLAD
-528 KYQTGVNFMTHHK
+528 KYQGGVNRMTHNK
-541 LFSGIVYAAVIGVLV
+541 IFSGAIYAVVLVGIV
-556 VLFKMLPSSF
+556 VLFQKLPSSF
-566 LPEEDQGVVMTL
+566 LPEEDQGVVLTL

-585 TLDRTDKVINTMTH
+585 SLERTGETMTAMTN
-599 YFMENEK
+599 FFLENEK
-606 ASVESVFSVSGF
+606 DSVASVFSVAGF
-618 SFTGIGQNAGLAFVK
+618 SFAGVGQNAGMAFIK
-633 LKDWEKR
+633 LKDWSER
-640 TTPEQQIGSLIQRG
+640 TSPETQVGAIIGRG
-654 MALNMIAKDAS
+654 MALNMLVQDAT
-665 YVMPLQLPAMPEL
+665 YIMPLQLPAMPEL
-678 GVTAGFNFQLKAS
+678 GVSAGFNLQLKDS
-691 AGQSHEQLL
+691 AGHGHAKLIE
-700 AARNTILGLAAQD
+700 ARNMILGMAAQD
-713 KRLAGVR
+713 PRLAGVR
-720 PNGQEDTPQYQIN
+720 PNGQEDTPQYRVIV
-733 IDQAQAGAMGVSI
+733 DHAQAGAMGVSI
-746 ADINSTMSM
+746 AEINSTMGI
-755 AWGGSYINDFIDRG
+755 AWGGSYVNDFIDRG
-769 RVKKVYVQGEAHARM
+769 RVKKVYVQGQSDSRM
-784 MPEDLNKWYVR
+784 QPEDLDQWYVR

-803 FSSFATGTWT
+803 FSAFATGEWT

-823 GIASMN
+823 GLSSVN
-829 IQGSPAPGTSSGDA
+829 IQGTPAPGVSSGDA
-843 MLAME
+843 MIAME
-848 EIVAKLPSMGLQG
+848 EIVAKLPQMGATG
-861 FDYEWTGLSLE
+861 YDFEWTGLSLE
-872 ERESGSQAPFLYAL
+872 ERESGAQAPFLYGL

-897 LYESWSVP
+897 LYESWSIP
-905 FSILLV
+905 FSVLLV
-911 VPLGVVG
+911 VPLGIIG
-918 AIILTMFGHTGLF
+918 ALGLTF
-931 GGITL
+931 GGMIL
-936 FGRTYFA
+936 LDN
-943 PDANL
+943 PNL

-955 VALIAVIGLSAKN
+955 VAIIAVIGLSAKN

-975 AKELQEKGESLFD
+975 AKELQEKGEDLFD

-1048 PVFFVWVRSIF
+1048 PVFYVWIRSIF
-1059 KYKPKNQNLQEHKS
+1059 KYKPKPQRTENLS

>member
-1 MAQFFI
+1 MAHFFI

-16 ALVIMLAGILT
+16 SLVIMLAGIIT
-27 LTKMPIA
+27 LTNMPIA

-39 APPTVTISATYPG
+39 APPTVTIAATYPG
-52 ASASTVENTVTQ
+52 ASAETVENTVTQ

-86 GQASIQLNFEQGV
+86 GSASITLNFEQGI

-114 ATALLPEDVQR
+114 ATALLPDDVQR

-142 FYSESDSLSAD
+142 FYSPDESLSAD

-184 MRIWLDP
+184 MRIWMDP
-191 AKLTSLG
+191 AKMASLQV
-198 ITPSDVA
+198 TPSDIA
-205 AAIRA
+205 QAIRT
-210 QNSQVAV
+210 QNAQVAV
-217 GQLGGAPSI
+217 GQLGGAPAI
-226 EGQVLNA
+226 QGQALNA
-233 TVNAQS
+233 TVTAQS
-239 MLTTPEQF
+239 LLQTPEQF
-247 KNIFLRNTS
+247 SNIFLKNTAS
-256 DGAQVRLGDV
+256 GAQVRLGDV
-266 ARVELGADTY
+266 ARIELGADNY
-276 QFDSKF
+276 QFISKY

-289 VAIKLATGANALDT
+289 VAIKLSTGANALDT
-303 SEAVEAR
+303 AAAVEER
-310 MVELRKNYPTGM
+310 LKQLRPNYPAGL
-322 KDKLAFDTTPFI
+322 KDELAFDTTPFI
-334 KISIESVVHTL
+334 ELSIKSVVKTL
-345 IEAIILVFFVMFL
+345 IEAIILVFIVMFL

-379 TFAIINIFGFS
+379 TFAVINMFGFT

-419 VMQEDHLDPV
+419 VMVQEDLDPV
-429 AATELS
+429 AATEKS
-435 MKQITGALI
+435 MKQISGALI
-444 GMTSVLTAV
+444 GITSVLSAV
-453 FVPMSFFGGTT
+453 FVPMAFFGGTT

-476 TAMVLSLVVAVT
+476 TAMVLSLVVALT

-498 KQHNPNK
+498 KQHDSNK
-505 KPSNN
+505 PESNG
-510 IFARFFRWFNAA
+510 IFARFFRWFNRS
-522 FDRTAE
+522 FDKLSV
-528 KYQTGVNFMTHHK
+528 KYQGGVNRMTHHK
-541 LFSGIVYAAVIGVLV
+541 IFSGVLYAVVLGIIVLV
-556 VLFKMLPSSF
+556 FQKLPSSF
-566 LPEEDQGVVMTL
+566 LPDEDQGVVMTL

-585 TLDRTDKVINTMTH
+585 TLERTEATMTSMSN
-599 YFMENEK
+599 FFRENEK
-606 ASVESVFSVSGF
+606 EHVQSVFSVSGF
-618 SFTGIGQNAGLAFVK
+618 SFSGIGQNAGMAFIK
-633 LKDWEKR
+633 LKDWSER
-640 TTPEQQIGSLIQRG
+640 TSPESQIGAIIQRG
-654 MALNMIAKDAS
+654 MALNMIVKDAT
-665 YVMPLQLPAMPEL
+665 YIMPLQLPAMPEL
-678 GVTAGFNFQLKAS
+678 GVSSGFNLQLKDA
-691 AGQSHEQLL
+691 AGNGHEKLTM
-700 AARNTILGLAAQD
+700 ARNIVLGEAAKD
-713 KRLAGVR
+713 SRLMGVR
-720 PNGQEDTPQYQIN
+720 PNGQEDTPQYRII
-733 IDQAQAGAMGVSI
+733 IDQAQAGAAGVSI
-746 ADINSTMSM
+746 AEINSTMSM

-769 RVKKVYVQGEAHARM
+769 RVKKVYVQAESDSRM

-795 NNKGEMIP
+795 NNSGEMVP
-803 FSSFATGTWT
+803 FSAFATGEWT

-823 GIASMN
+823 GVSAKN
-829 IQGSPAPGTSSGDA
+829 IQGAPAPGVSSGEA
-843 MLAME
+843 MQAME
-848 EIVAKLPSMGLQG
+848 EIVAKLPSMGLNG

-872 ERESGSQAPFLYAL
+872 ERESGDQAPFLYAL

-897 LYESWSVP
+897 LYESWSIP
-905 FSILLV
+905 FSVLLV
-911 VPLGVVG
+911 VPLGIVG
-918 AIILTMFGHTGLF
+918 ALLLTF
-931 GGITL
+931 GGMIL
-936 FGRTYFA
+936 FKN
-943 PDANL
+943 PNL

-955 VALIAVIGLSAKN
+955 VAIIAVIGLSAKN

-975 AKELQEKGESLFD
+975 AKELQEKGEDLFE

-1033 LGGVIT
+1033 LGGVIS

-1048 PVFFVWVRSIF
+1048 PVFYVWIRSIF
-1059 KYKPKNQNLQEHKS
+1059 KYKPKQQNHQEHVS

>member
-27 LTKMPIA
+27 LTKMPVA

-52 ASASTVENTVTQ
+52 ASAQTVENTVTQ

-86 GQASIQLNFEQGV
+86 GQASINLNFEQGI

-137 LQVLA
+137 MQVLA
-142 FYSESDSLSAD
+142 FYSPDGSLSAS

-169 VAGVGEVQVFGGSYA
+169 VAGVGELQVFGGSYA

-191 AKLTSLG
+191 AKMTSLQV
-198 ITPSDVA
+198 TPTDIA
-205 AAIRA
+205 AAINA

-217 GQLGGAPSI
+217 GQLGGAPSVQ
-226 EGQVLNA
+226 GQVLNA

-239 MLTTPEQF
+239 MLQTPEQF
-247 KNIFLRNTS
+247 RNIFLKNTAS
-256 DGAQVRLGDV
+256 GAQVRLGDV
-266 ARVELGADTY
+266 ARVELGSDNY

-282 NGKPAGG
+282 NGKAAGG

-303 SEAVEAR
+303 AAAVEER
-310 MVELRKNYPTGM
+310 LSELRQNYPDGL
-322 KDKLAFDTTPFI
+322 KDQLAYDTTPFI
-334 KISIESVVHTL
+334 KLSIESVVHTL
-345 IEAIILVFFVMFL
+345 IEAVVLVFIVMFL
-358 FLQNWRATIIPT
+358 FLQNWRATVIPT
-370 MAVPVVVLG
+370 LAVPVVVLG
-379 TFAIINIFGFS
+379 TFAVINIFGFS

-419 VMQEDHLDPV
+419 VMQEEHLDPV
-429 AATELS
+429 AATEKS
-435 MKQITGALI
+435 MQQISGALVGI
-444 GMTSVLTAV
+444 TSVLTAV
-453 FVPMSFFGGTT
+453 FVPMAFFAGTT

-476 TAMVLSLVVAVT
+476 TAMILSLIVALT
-488 FTPALCATIL
+488 FTPALCATLL
-498 KQHNPNK
+498 KQHDANK
-505 KPSNN
+505 PESNN
-510 IFARFFRWFNAA
+510 IFARFFRWFNSSFEKVAV
-522 FDRTAE
+522 
-528 KYQTGVNFMTHHK
+528 KYQGGVNRMTHHK
-541 LFSGIVYAAVIGVLV
+541 IFSGVVYLLVLAG
-556 VLFKMLPSSF
+556 LFGLYKALPSSF
-566 LPEEDQGVVMTL
+566 LPDEDQGVVMTL
-578 VQLPPNA
+578 VQLPPSA
-585 TLDRTDKVINTMTH
+585 SLERTDKVVSSMTD
-599 YFMENEK
+599 YFLNKEK
-606 ASVESVFSVSGF
+606 EHVESIFTVSGF
-618 SFTGIGQNAGLAFVK
+618 SFTGVGQNAGLAFIK
-633 LKDWEKR
+633 LKDWSER
-640 TTPEQQIGSLIQRG
+640 TTPESQIGAIIQRG
-654 MALNMIAKDAS
+654 MSLNMIKDAS
-665 YVMPLQLPAMPEL
+665 YIMPLQLPAMPEL
-678 GVTAGFNFQLKAS
+678 GVSAGFDIQLKDAS
-691 AGQSHEQLL
+691 GQGHEKLI
-700 AARNTILGLAAQD
+700 AARNAILGMAAQD

-746 ADINSTMSM
+746 ADINTTMSM
-755 AWGGSYINDFIDRG
+755 AWGGTYINDFVDRG
-769 RVKKVYVQGEAHARM
+769 RVKKVYVQGEANTRM

-795 NNKGEMIP
+795 NSSGTMVP
-803 FSSFATGTWT
+803 FSAFATGEWT

-823 GIASMN
+823 GVSSVN
-829 IQGSPAPGTSSGDA
+829 IQGTPAPGVSSGDA

-848 EIVAKLPSMGLQG
+848 EIIAKLPSMGLQG

-872 ERESGSQAPFLYAL
+872 ERDSGNQTGPLLVL
-886 SLLIVFLCLAA
+886 SMLIVFLCLAA
-897 LYESWSVP
+897 LYESWSIPV
-905 FSILLV
+905 SVLLV
-911 VPLGVVG
+911 VPLGILG
-918 AIILTMFGHTGLF
+918 AFALTWLGMIIKGD
-931 GGITL
+931 
-936 FGRTYFA
+936 
-943 PDANL
+943 PNL
-948 SNNIYFQ
+948 SFNIYFQ
-955 VALIAVIGLSAKN
+955 VAIVAVIGLSAKN

-975 AKELQEKGESLFD
+975 AKELQEQGEDLFD

-1016 LSSGAG
+1016 LSTGAG
-1022 AGSQHSVGYGV
+1022 AGSQHSVGFGV
-1033 LGGVIT
+1033 LGGVIS

-1048 PVFFVWVRSIF
+1048 PVFFVWIRSIF
-1059 KYKPKNQNLQEHKS
+1059 KYKPKKQNNQEQTS

>member
-27 LTKMPIA
+27 ISKMPIA

-52 ASASTVENTVTQ
+52 ASAATVENTVTQ

-86 GQASIQLNFEQGV
+86 GQASIALNFEQGV

-114 ATALLPEDVQR
+114 ATALLPDDVQR
-125 QGVKVTK
+125 QGVRVTK

-142 FYSESDSLSAD
+142 FYSPDGSLTAD

-191 AKLTSLG
+191 AKMASLQV
-198 ITPSDVA
+198 TPSDVA
-205 AAIRA
+205 QAIRT
-210 QNSQVAV
+210 QNAQVAV
-217 GQLGGAPSI
+217 GQLGGAPQI

-239 MLTTPEQF
+239 LLQTPEQF
-247 KNIFLRNTS
+247 ENIFLKNTTS
-256 DGAQVRLGDV
+256 GAQVRLGDV
-266 ARVELGADTY
+266 ARVELGADNY

-303 SEAVEAR
+303 AEAVEER
-310 MVELRKNYPTGM
+310 LKQLRPNYPQGM
-322 KDKLAFDTTPFI
+322 VDTLAFDTTPFI
-334 KISIESVVHTL
+334 QLSIESVVHTL
-345 IEAIILVFFVMFL
+345 IEAVILVFIVMFL

-419 VMQEDHLDPV
+419 VMAEEHLDPV
-429 AATELS
+429 TATAKS
-435 MKQITGALI
+435 MKQISGALI
-444 GMTSVLTAV
+444 GITSVLSAV
-453 FVPMSFFGGTT
+453 FVPMAFFGGST

-476 TAMVLSLVVAVT
+476 TAMVLSLVVALT

-498 KQHNPNK
+498 KQHDPNK
-505 KPSNN
+505 PQSNN
-510 IFARFFRWFNAA
+510 PAARFFRWFNHS
-522 FDRTAE
+522 FDRVSV
-528 KYQTGVNFMTHHK
+528 KYQGGVNRMTHHK
-541 LFSGIVYAAVIGVLV
+541 IFSGIIYAVVIGIIVLI
-556 VLFKMLPSSF
+556 FQKLPSSF
-566 LPEEDQGVVMTL
+566 LPDEDQGVVMTL

-585 TLDRTDKVINTMTH
+585 TLERTDKVINTMTG
-599 YFMENEK
+599 YFLENEK
-606 ASVESVFSVSGF
+606 DHVQSVFSVAGF
-618 SFTGIGQNAGLAFVK
+618 SFTGVGQNAGLAFIK
-633 LKDWEKR
+633 LKDWSER
-640 TTPEQQIGSLIQRG
+640 TTPESQVGAIIQRG
-654 MALNMIAKDAS
+654 MALNMIVKDAS
-665 YVMPLQLPAMPEL
+665 YIMPLQLPAMPEL
-678 GVTAGFNFQLKAS
+678 GVSAGFNMQLKAAS
-691 AGQSHEQLL
+691 GQSHEQLL

-720 PNGQEDTPQYQIN
+720 PNGQEDNPQYRVIV
-733 IDQAQAGAMGVSI
+733 DHAQAGALGVSI
-746 ADINSTMSM
+746 SEINSTMSM
-755 AWGGSYINDFIDRG
+755 AWGGSYINDFLDRG
-769 RVKKVYVQGEAHARM
+769 RVKKVYVQGEASSRM
-784 MPEDLNKWYVR
+784 MPEDLNQWYVR
-795 NNKGEMIP
+795 NNRGEMVP
-803 FSSFATGTWT
+803 FSAFATGEWT

-823 GIASMN
+823 GVSAMN
-829 IQGSPAPGTSSGDA
+829 IQGTPAPGVSSGDA
-843 MLAME
+843 MRAME
-848 EIVAKLPSMGLQG
+848 EIIAKLPEMGMQG

-872 ERESGSQAPFLYAL
+872 ERESGAQAPFLYAL

-897 LYESWSVP
+897 LYESWSIP
-905 FSILLV
+905 FSVLLV
-911 VPLGVVG
+911 VPLGIVG
-918 AIILTMFGHTGLF
+918 ALLLTF
-931 GGITL
+931 GGMIL
-936 FGRTYFA
+936 FKD
-943 PDANL
+943 PNL

-955 VALIAVIGLSAKN
+955 VAIIAVIGLSAKN

-975 AKELQEKGESLFD
+975 AKELQEQGEELFD

-1016 LSSGAG
+1016 LASGAG

-1033 LGGVIT
+1033 LGGVIS

-1048 PVFFVWVRSIF
+1048 PVFYVWIRSIF
-1059 KYKPKNQNLQEHKS
+1059 KYKPKQQNQEY

>member
-1 MAQFFI
+1 MAKFFI

-27 LTKMPIA
+27 ISKMPIA

-52 ASASTVENTVTQ
+52 ASAATVENTVTQ

-86 GQASIQLNFEQGV
+86 GQASIALNFEQGV

-114 ATALLPEDVQR
+114 ATALLPDDVQR
-125 QGVKVTK
+125 QGVRVTK

-142 FYSESDSLSAD
+142 FYSPDGSLTAD

-191 AKLTSLG
+191 AKMASLQV
-198 ITPSDVA
+198 TPSDVA
-205 AAIRA
+205 QAIRT
-210 QNSQVAV
+210 QNAQVAV
-217 GQLGGAPSI
+217 GQLGGAPQI

-239 MLTTPEQF
+239 LLQTPEQF
-247 KNIFLRNTS
+247 ENIFLKNTTS
-256 DGAQVRLGDV
+256 GAQVRLGDV
-266 ARVELGADTY
+266 ARVELGADNY

-303 SEAVEAR
+303 AEAVEER
-310 MVELRKNYPTGM
+310 LKQLRPNYPQGM
-322 KDKLAFDTTPFI
+322 VDTLAFDTTPFI
-334 KISIESVVHTL
+334 QLSIESVVHTL
-345 IEAIILVFFVMFL
+345 IEAVILVFIVMFL

-419 VMQEDHLDPV
+419 VMAEEHLDSV
-429 AATELS
+429 SATEKS
-435 MKQITGALI
+435 MKQISGALI
-444 GMTSVLTAV
+444 GITSVLSAV
-453 FVPMSFFGGTT
+453 FVPMAFFGGST

-476 TAMVLSLVVAVT
+476 TAMVLSLVVALT

-498 KQHNPNK
+498 KQHDPNK
-505 KPSNN
+505 PQSNN
-510 IFARFFRWFNAA
+510 PAARFFRWFNHS
-522 FDRTAE
+522 FDRVSV
-528 KYQTGVNFMTHHK
+528 KYQGGVNRMTHHK
-541 LFSGIVYAAVIGVLV
+541 IFSGIIYAVVIGIIVLI
-556 VLFKMLPSSF
+556 FQKLPSSF
-566 LPEEDQGVVMTL
+566 LPDEDQGVVMTL

-585 TLDRTDKVINTMTH
+585 TLERTDKVINTMTG
-599 YFMENEK
+599 YFLENEK
-606 ASVESVFSVSGF
+606 DHVQSVFSVAGF
-618 SFTGIGQNAGLAFVK
+618 SFTGVGQNAGLAFIK
-633 LKDWEKR
+633 LKDWSER
-640 TTPEQQIGSLIQRG
+640 TTPESQVGAIIQRG
-654 MALNMIAKDAS
+654 MALNMIVKDAS
-665 YVMPLQLPAMPEL
+665 YIMPLQLPAMPEL
-678 GVTAGFNFQLKAS
+678 GVSAGFNMQLKAAS
-691 AGQSHEQLL
+691 GQSHEQLL
-700 AARNTILGLAAQD
+700 AARNTVLGLAAQD

-720 PNGQEDTPQYQIN
+720 PNGQEDNPQYRVIV
-733 IDQAQAGAMGVSI
+733 DHAQAGALGVSI
-746 ADINSTMSM
+746 SEINSTMSM
-755 AWGGSYINDFIDRG
+755 AWGGSYINDFLDRG
-769 RVKKVYVQGEAHARM
+769 RVKKVYVQGEASSRM
-784 MPEDLNKWYVR
+784 MPEDLNQWYVR
-795 NNKGEMIP
+795 NNRGEMVP
-803 FSSFATGTWT
+803 FSAFATGEWT

-823 GIASMN
+823 GVSAMN
-829 IQGSPAPGTSSGDA
+829 IQGTPAPGVSSGDA
-843 MLAME
+843 MRAME
-848 EIVAKLPSMGLQG
+848 EIIAKLPEMGMQG

-872 ERESGSQAPFLYAL
+872 ERESGAQAPFLYAL

-897 LYESWSVP
+897 LYESWSIP
-905 FSILLV
+905 FSVLLV
-911 VPLGVVG
+911 VPLGIVG
-918 AIILTMFGHTGLF
+918 ALLLTF
-931 GGITL
+931 GGMIL
-936 FGRTYFA
+936 FKD
-943 PDANL
+943 PNL

-955 VALIAVIGLSAKN
+955 VAIIAVIGLSAKN

-975 AKELQEKGESLFD
+975 AKELQEQGEELFD

-1016 LSSGAG
+1016 LASGAG

-1033 LGGVIT
+1033 LGGVIS

-1048 PVFFVWVRSIF
+1048 PVFYVWIRSIF
-1059 KYKPKNQNLQEHKS
+1059 KYKPKQQNQEYKS

>member
-27 LTKMPIA
+27 ISKMPIA

-52 ASASTVENTVTQ
+52 ASAATVENTVTQ

-86 GQASIQLNFEQGV
+86 GQASIALNFEQGV

-114 ATALLPEDVQR
+114 ATALLPDDVQR
-125 QGVKVTK
+125 QGVRVTK

-142 FYSESDSLSAD
+142 FYSPDGSLTAD

-191 AKLTSLG
+191 AKMASLQV
-198 ITPSDVA
+198 TPSDVA
-205 AAIRA
+205 QAIRT
-210 QNSQVAV
+210 QNAQVAV
-217 GQLGGAPSI
+217 GQLGGAPQI

-239 MLTTPEQF
+239 LLQTPEQF
-247 KNIFLRNTS
+247 ENIFLKNTTS
-256 DGAQVRLGDV
+256 GAQVRLGDV
-266 ARVELGADTY
+266 ARVELGADNY

-303 SEAVEAR
+303 AEAVEER
-310 MVELRKNYPTGM
+310 LKQLRPNYPQGM
-322 KDKLAFDTTPFI
+322 VDTLAFDTTPFI
-334 KISIESVVHTL
+334 QLSIESVVHTL
-345 IEAIILVFFVMFL
+345 IEAVILVFIVMFL

-419 VMQEDHLDPV
+419 VMAEEHLDPV
-429 AATELS
+429 SATEKS
-435 MKQITGALI
+435 MKQISGALI
-444 GMTSVLTAV
+444 GITSVLSAV
-453 FVPMSFFGGTT
+453 FVPMAFFGGST

-476 TAMVLSLVVAVT
+476 TAMVLSLVVALT

-498 KQHNPNK
+498 KQHDPNK
-505 KPSNN
+505 PQSNN
-510 IFARFFRWFNAA
+510 PAARFFRWFNHS
-522 FDRTAE
+522 FDRVSV
-528 KYQTGVNFMTHHK
+528 KYQGGVNRMTHHK
-541 LFSGIVYAAVIGVLV
+541 IFSGIIYAVVIGIIVLI
-556 VLFKMLPSSF
+556 FQKLPSSF
-566 LPEEDQGVVMTL
+566 LPDEDQGVVMTL

-585 TLDRTDKVINTMTH
+585 TLERTDKVINTMTG
-599 YFMENEK
+599 YFLENEK
-606 ASVESVFSVSGF
+606 DHVQSVFSVAGF
-618 SFTGIGQNAGLAFVK
+618 SFTGVGQNAGLAFIK
-633 LKDWEKR
+633 LKDWSER
-640 TTPEQQIGSLIQRG
+640 TTPESQVGAIIQRG
-654 MALNMIAKDAS
+654 MALNMIVKDAS
-665 YVMPLQLPAMPEL
+665 YIMPLQLPAMPEL
-678 GVTAGFNFQLKAS
+678 GVSAGFNMQLKAAS
-691 AGQSHEQLL
+691 GQSHEQLL
-700 AARNTILGLAAQD
+700 AARNTVLGLAAQD

-720 PNGQEDTPQYQIN
+720 PNGQEDNPQYRVIV
-733 IDQAQAGAMGVSI
+733 DHAQAGALGVSI
-746 ADINSTMSM
+746 SEINSTMSM
-755 AWGGSYINDFIDRG
+755 AWGGSYINDFLDRG
-769 RVKKVYVQGEAHARM
+769 RVKKVYVQGEASSRM
-784 MPEDLNKWYVR
+784 MPEDLNQWYVR
-795 NNKGEMIP
+795 NNRGEMVP
-803 FSSFATGTWT
+803 FSAFATGEWT

-823 GIASMN
+823 GVSAMN
-829 IQGSPAPGTSSGDA
+829 IQGTPAPGVSSGDA
-843 MLAME
+843 MRAME
-848 EIVAKLPSMGLQG
+848 EIIAKLPEMGMQG

-872 ERESGSQAPFLYAL
+872 ERESGAQAPFLYAL

-897 LYESWSVP
+897 LYESWSIP
-905 FSILLV
+905 FSVLLV
-911 VPLGVVG
+911 VPLGIVG
-918 AIILTMFGHTGLF
+918 ALLLTF
-931 GGITL
+931 GGMIL
-936 FGRTYFA
+936 FKD
-943 PDANL
+943 PNL

-955 VALIAVIGLSAKN
+955 VAIIAVIGLSAKN

-975 AKELQEKGESLFD
+975 AKELQEQGEELFD

-1016 LSSGAG
+1016 LASGAG

-1033 LGGVIT
+1033 LGGVIS

-1048 PVFFVWVRSIF
+1048 PVFYVWIRSIF
-1059 KYKPKNQNLQEHKS
+1059 KYKPKQQNQEY

>member
-16 ALVIMLAGILT
+16 ALVIMLAGIIT
-27 LTKMPIA
+27 LTKMPVA

-52 ASASTVENTVTQ
+52 ASAQTVENTVTQ

-86 GQASIQLNFEQGV
+86 GQASINLNFAQGV

-114 ATALLPEDVQR
+114 ATALLPADVQR

-137 LQVLA
+137 LQVIA
-142 FYSESDSLSAD
+142 FYSPDNSLSAS

-169 VAGVGEVQVFGGSYA
+169 VAGVGELQVFGGSYA

-191 AKLTSLG
+191 AKLTSFNL
-198 ITPSDVA
+198 TPNDVA
-205 AAIRA
+205 TAIRA

-217 GQLGGAPSI
+217 GQLGGAPSTA
-226 EGQVLNA
+226 GQVLNA
-233 TVNAQS
+233 TVNAQT
-239 MLTTPEQF
+239 MLQTPEQF
-247 KNIFLRNTS
+247 KNIFLKNTS
-256 DGAQVRLGDV
+256 GGAQVRLGDV
-266 ARVELGADTY
+266 ARVELGSDNY

-303 SEAVEAR
+303 AAAVEKR
-310 MVELRKNYPTGM
+310 LSELRHNYPSGL
-322 KDKLAFDTTPFI
+322 KDKLAYDTTPFI
-334 KISIESVVHTL
+334 RLSIESVVHTL
-345 IEAIILVFFVMFL
+345 IEAVVLVFIVMFL

-370 MAVPVVVLG
+370 LAVPVVVLG
-379 TFAIINIFGFS
+379 TFAVINIFGFS

-419 VMQEDHLDPV
+419 VMQEEHLEPV
-429 AATELS
+429 PATEKS
-435 MKQITGALI
+435 MSQISGALVGI
-444 GMTSVLTAV
+444 TSVLTAV
-453 FVPMSFFGGTT
+453 FVPMAFFSGTT

-476 TAMVLSLVVAVT
+476 TAMILSLIVALT
-488 FTPALCATIL
+488 FTPALCATLL
-498 KQHNPNK
+498 KQHDPNK
-505 KPSNN
+505 QESNN
-510 IFARFFRWFNAA
+510 IFARFFRWFNRS
-522 FDRTAE
+522 FERLSE
-528 KYQTGVNFMTHHK
+528 KYQGGVNRMTHHK
-541 LFSGIVYAAVIGVLV
+541 LFSGVLYIVVIAALV
-556 VLFKMLPSSF
+556 GIYKVLPSSF

-578 VQLPPNA
+578 VQLPPSA
-585 TLDRTDKVINTMTH
+585 SLERTDKVIDTMTG
-599 YFMENEK
+599 YFLNKEKEN
-606 ASVESVFSVSGF
+606 VESIFTVAGF
-618 SFTGIGQNAGLAFVK
+618 SFTGVGQNAGLAFIK
-633 LKDWEKR
+633 LKDWSER
-640 TTPEQQIGSLIQRG
+640 TTPESQIGAIIQRG
-654 MALNMIAKDAS
+654 MALNMIVKDAS
-665 YVMPLQLPAMPEL
+665 YIMPLQLPAMPEL
-678 GVTAGFNFQLKAS
+678 GVASGFDIQLKDAS
-691 AGQSHEQLL
+691 GQGHEKLI
-700 AARNTILGLAAQD
+700 AARNAILGMASQD

-720 PNGQEDTPQYQIN
+720 PNGQEDTPQYQIT

-755 AWGGSYINDFIDRG
+755 AWGGSYINDFVDRG
-769 RVKKVYVQGEAHARM
+769 RVKKVYVQGEADTRM

-795 NNKGEMIP
+795 NNKGEMVP
-803 FSSFATGTWT
+803 FSGFAKGEWT

-823 GIASMN
+823 GVSSVN
-829 IQGSPAPGTSSGDA
+829 IQGTPAPGVSSGDA

-848 EIVAKLPSMGLQG
+848 EIIGKLPSMGLTG

-872 ERESGSQAPFLYAL
+872 ERDSGSQTAPLLVL

-905 FSILLV
+905 VSVLLV
-911 VPLGVVG
+911 VPLGIVG
-918 AIILTMFGHTGLF
+918 AFALTWLGMLIKGD
-931 GGITL
+931 
-936 FGRTYFA
+936 
-943 PDANL
+943 PNL
-948 SNNIYFQ
+948 SFNIYFQ
-955 VALIAVIGLSAKN
+955 VAIVAVIGLSAKN

-975 AKELQEKGESLFD
+975 AKELQEQGEELFE

-1016 LSSGAG
+1016 LASGAG

-1033 LGGVIT
+1033 LGGVIS

-1048 PVFFVWVRSIF
+1048 PVFFVWIRSIF
-1059 KYKPKNQNLQEHKS
+1059 KYKPKTPNNQEQTS

>member
-27 LTKMPIA
+27 LTKMPVA

-52 ASASTVENTVTQ
+52 ASAQTVENTVTQ

-86 GQASIQLNFEQGV
+86 GQASINLNFEQGI

-125 QGVKVTK
+125 QGVRVTK

-137 LQVLA
+137 MQVVA
-142 FYSESDSLSAD
+142 FYSPDGSLSAS

-169 VAGVGEVQVFGGSYA
+169 VAGVGEVTVFGGSYA

-191 AKLTSLG
+191 AKLTSFNL
-198 ITPSDVA
+198 TPSDVA
-205 AAIRA
+205 AAIRS
-210 QNSQVAV
+210 QNAQVAV
-217 GQLGGAPSI
+217 GQLGGAPAVQ
-226 EGQVLNA
+226 GQVLNA

-239 MLTTPEQF
+239 MLQTPEQF
-247 KNIFLRNTS
+247 KNIFLKNAA
-256 DGAQVRLGDV
+256 DGAQVRLSDV
-266 ARVELGADTY
+266 ARVELGSDNY

-282 NGKPAGG
+282 NGNPAGG

-303 SEAVEAR
+303 AAAVEKR
-310 MVELRKNYPTGM
+310 LSELRVNYPSGL
-322 KDKLAFDTTPFI
+322 KDKLAYDTTPFI
-334 KISIESVVHTL
+334 KLSIESVVHTL
-345 IEAIILVFFVMFL
+345 IEAVVLVFIVMFL

-370 MAVPVVVLG
+370 LAVPVVVLG
-379 TFAIINIFGFS
+379 TFAVINIFGFS

-419 VMQEDHLDPV
+419 VMQEEHLEPV
-429 AATELS
+429 PATEKS
-435 MKQITGALI
+435 MGQISGALI
-444 GMTSVLTAV
+444 GITSVLTAV
-453 FVPMSFFGGTT
+453 FVPMAFFGGTT

-476 TAMVLSLVVAVT
+476 TAMILSLIVALT
-488 FTPALCATIL
+488 FTPALCATLL
-498 KQHNPNK
+498 KQHDPNK
-505 KPSNN
+505 EQSNS
-510 IFARFFRWFNAA
+510 IFARFFRGFNSG
-522 FDRTAE
+522 FEKLSE
-528 KYQTGVNFMTHHK
+528 KYQGGVNRMTHHK
-541 LFSGIVYAAVIGVLV
+541 LFSGVIYIVVIAALV
-556 VLFKMLPSSF
+556 GLYKMLPSSF

-578 VQLPPNA
+578 VQLPPSA
-585 TLDRTDKVINTMTH
+585 SLERTDKVITTMTD
-599 YFMENEK
+599 YFLNKEK
-606 ASVESVFSVSGF
+606 EHVESIFTVSGF
-618 SFTGIGQNAGLAFVK
+618 SFTGVGQNAGLAFIK
-633 LKDWEKR
+633 LKDWSER
-640 TTPEQQIGSLIQRG
+640 TTPESQIGAIIQRG
-654 MALNMIAKDAS
+654 MALNMIVKDAS
-665 YVMPLQLPAMPEL
+665 YIMPLQLPAMPEL
-678 GVTAGFNFQLKAS
+678 GVSSGFDIQLKDVS
-691 AGQSHEQLL
+691 GQGHEKLI
-700 AARNTILGLAAQD
+700 AARNAILGMASQD

-720 PNGQEDTPQYQIN
+720 PNGQEDTPQYKITV
-733 IDQAQAGAMGVSI
+733 DQAQAGAMGVSI
-746 ADINSTMSM
+746 SDINSTMSM
-755 AWGGSYINDFIDRG
+755 AWGGSYINDFVDRG
-769 RVKKVYVQGEAHARM
+769 RVKKVYVQGEADTRM

-795 NNKGEMIP
+795 NNKGEMVP
-803 FSSFATGTWT
+803 FSAFAKGEWT

-823 GIASMN
+823 GVSSVN
-829 IQGSPAPGTSSGDA
+829 IQGSPAPGVSSGDA

-848 EIVAKLPSMGLQG
+848 EIIGKLPSMGLQG

-872 ERESGSQAPFLYAL
+872 ERDSGNQTVPLLIL
-886 SLLIVFLCLAA
+886 SLLIVFLCLSA
-897 LYESWSVP
+897 LYESWAIPISV
-905 FSILLV
+905 LLV
-911 VPLGVVG
+911 VPLGIIG
-918 AIILTMFGHTGLF
+918 AFTMTWLGMVIKGD
-931 GGITL
+931 
-936 FGRTYFA
+936 
-943 PDANL
+943 PNL
-948 SNNIYFQ
+948 SFNIYFQ
-955 VALIAVIGLSAKN
+955 VAIVAVIGLSAKN

-975 AKELQEKGESLFD
+975 AKELQEKGEELFE

-1016 LSSGAG
+1016 LASGAG

-1033 LGGVIT
+1033 LGGVIS

-1048 PVFFVWVRSIF
+1048 PVFFVWIRSIF
-1059 KYKPKNQNLQEHKS
+1059 KYKPKTLNTQEH

>member
-1 MAQFFI
+1 MAHFFI

-16 ALVIMLAGILT
+16 SLVIMLAGIIT
-27 LTKMPIA
+27 LTNMPIA

-39 APPTVTISATYPG
+39 EPPTVTIAATYPG
-52 ASASTVENTVTQ
+52 ASAETVENTVTQ

-86 GQASIQLNFEQGV
+86 GSASITLNFEQGI

-114 ATALLPEDVQR
+114 ATALLPDDVQR

-142 FYSESDSLSAD
+142 FYSPDESLSAD

-184 MRIWLDP
+184 MRIWMDP
-191 AKLTSLG
+191 AKMASLQV
-198 ITPSDVA
+198 TPSDIA
-205 AAIRA
+205 QAIRT
-210 QNSQVAV
+210 QNAQVAV
-217 GQLGGAPSI
+217 GQLGGAPAI
-226 EGQVLNA
+226 QGQALNA
-233 TVNAQS
+233 TVTAQS
-239 MLTTPEQF
+239 LLQTPEQF
-247 KNIFLRNTS
+247 SNIFLKNTAS
-256 DGAQVRLGDV
+256 GAQVRLGDV
-266 ARVELGADTY
+266 ARIELGADNY
-276 QFDSKF
+276 QFISKY

-289 VAIKLATGANALDT
+289 VAIKLSTGANALDT
-303 SEAVEAR
+303 AAAVEER
-310 MVELRKNYPTGM
+310 LKQLRPNYPAGL
-322 KDKLAFDTTPFI
+322 KDELAFDTTPFI
-334 KISIESVVHTL
+334 ELSIKSVVKTL
-345 IEAIILVFFVMFL
+345 IEAIILVFIVMFL

-379 TFAIINIFGFS
+379 TFAVINMFGFS

-419 VMQEDHLDPV
+419 VMVEEHLDPV
-429 AATELS
+429 AATEKS
-435 MKQITGALI
+435 MKQISGALI
-444 GMTSVLTAV
+444 GITSVLSAV
-453 FVPMSFFGGTT
+453 FVPMAFFGGTT

-476 TAMVLSLVVAVT
+476 TAMVLSLVVALT

-498 KQHNPNK
+498 KQHDPNK
-505 KPSNN
+505 PESNG
-510 IFARFFRWFNAA
+510 IFARFFRWFNRS
-522 FDRTAE
+522 FDKLSV
-528 KYQTGVNFMTHHK
+528 KYQGGVNRMTHHK
-541 LFSGIVYAAVIGVLV
+541 IFSGVLYAVVLGIIVLV
-556 VLFKMLPSSF
+556 FQKLPSSF
-566 LPEEDQGVVMTL
+566 LPDEDQGVVMTL

-585 TLDRTDKVINTMTH
+585 TLERTDATMTSMTN
-599 YFMENEK
+599 FFRENEK
-606 ASVESVFSVSGF
+606 EHVQSVFSVSGF
-618 SFTGIGQNAGLAFVK
+618 SFSGVGQNAGMAFIK
-633 LKDWEKR
+633 LKDWSER
-640 TTPEQQIGSLIQRG
+640 TSPESQVGAIIQRG
-654 MALNMIAKDAS
+654 MALNMIVKDAT
-665 YVMPLQLPAMPEL
+665 YIMPLQLPAMPEL
-678 GVTAGFNFQLKAS
+678 GVSSGFNLQLKDA
-691 AGQSHEQLL
+691 AGNGHEKLTM
-700 AARNTILGLAAQD
+700 ARNIVLGEASKD
-713 KRLAGVR
+713 PRLMGVR
-720 PNGQEDTPQYQIN
+720 PNGQEDTPQYRII
-733 IDQAQAGAMGVSI
+733 IDQAQAGAAGVSI
-746 ADINSTMSM
+746 AEINSTMGM

-769 RVKKVYVQGEAHARM
+769 RVKKVYVQAESDSRM

-795 NNKGEMIP
+795 NNRGEMVP
-803 FSSFATGTWT
+803 FSAFATGEWT

-823 GIASMN
+823 GVSAKN
-829 IQGSPAPGTSSGDA
+829 IQGAPAPGVSSGEA
-843 MLAME
+843 MQAME
-848 EIVAKLPSMGLQG
+848 EIVAKLPSMGLNG

-872 ERESGSQAPFLYAL
+872 ERESGDQAPFLYAL

-897 LYESWSVP
+897 LYESWSIP
-905 FSILLV
+905 FSVLLV
-911 VPLGVVG
+911 VPLGIVG
-918 AIILTMFGHTGLF
+918 ALLLTF
-931 GGITL
+931 GGMIL
-936 FGRTYFA
+936 FKN
-943 PDANL
+943 PNL

-955 VALIAVIGLSAKN
+955 VAIIAVIGLSAKN

-975 AKELQEKGESLFD
+975 AKELQEKGEDLFE

-1033 LGGVIT
+1033 LGGVIS

-1048 PVFFVWVRSIF
+1048 PVFYVWIRSIF
-1059 KYKPKNQNLQEHKS
+1059 KYKPKQQNNQEHVS

>member
-27 LTKMPIA
+27 LTKMPVA

-39 APPTVTISATYPG
+39 APPVVTIAATYPG
-52 ASASTVENTVTQ
+52 ASAQTVENTVTQ

-86 GQASIQLNFEQGV
+86 GQASINLNFEQGI

-137 LQVLA
+137 MQVLA
-142 FYSESDSLSAD
+142 FYSPDGSLSGAD
-153 DIKDYVNSNIS
+153 INDYVNSNIS

-169 VAGVGEVQVFGGSYA
+169 VAGVGELQVFGGQYA

-191 AKLTSLG
+191 AKMNSLQV
-198 ITPSDVA
+198 TPSDIA

-210 QNSQVAV
+210 QNAQVAV
-217 GQLGGAPSI
+217 GQLGGAPSVQ
-226 EGQVLNA
+226 GQVLNA

-239 MLTTPEQF
+239 MLQTPEQF
-247 KNIFLRNTS
+247 KNIFLKNTS
-256 DGAQVRLGDV
+256 SGAQVRLSDV
-266 ARVELGADTY
+266 ARVELGSDNY

-282 NGKPAGG
+282 NGKAAGG

-303 SEAVEAR
+303 AAAVEKR
-310 MVELRKNYPTGM
+310 LSELRKNYPNGL
-322 KDKLAFDTTPFI
+322 KDQLAYDTTPFI
-334 KISIESVVHTL
+334 KLSIESVVHTL
-345 IEAIILVFFVMFL
+345 IEAVVLVFIVMFL

-370 MAVPVVVLG
+370 LAVPVVVLG
-379 TFAIINIFGFS
+379 TFAVINIFGFS

-419 VMQEDHLDPV
+419 VMQEEHLDPV
-429 AATELS
+429 AATEKS
-435 MKQITGALI
+435 MQQISGALVGI
-444 GMTSVLTAV
+444 TSVLTAV
-453 FVPMSFFGGTT
+453 FVPMAFFAGTT

-476 TAMVLSLVVAVT
+476 TAMILSLIVALT
-488 FTPALCATIL
+488 FTPALCATLL
-498 KQHNPNK
+498 KQHDPNK
-505 KPSNN
+505 AESNN
-510 IFARFFRWFNAA
+510 IFARFFRWFNSS
-522 FDRTAE
+522 FE
-528 KYQTGVNFMTHHK
+528 KLSVKYQGGVNRMTHHK
-541 LFSGIVYAAVIGVLV
+541 VFSGVVYLLVIAGLV
-556 VLFKMLPSSF
+556 GLYKALPSSF
-566 LPEEDQGVVMTL
+566 LPDEDQGVVMTL
-578 VQLPPNA
+578 VQLPPSA
-585 TLDRTDKVINTMTH
+585 SLERTDKVITTMTD
-599 YFMENEK
+599 YFMNKEK
-606 ASVESVFSVSGF
+606 EHVESIFTVSGF
-618 SFTGIGQNAGLAFVK
+618 SFTGVGQNAGLAFIK
-633 LKDWEKR
+633 LKDWSER
-640 TTPEQQIGSLIQRG
+640 TTPESQIGAIIQRG
-654 MALNMIAKDAS
+654 MALNMIVKDAS
-665 YVMPLQLPAMPEL
+665 YIMPLQLPAMPEL
-678 GVTAGFNFQLKAS
+678 GVSAGFNIQLKDAS
-691 AGQSHEQLL
+691 GQGHEKLI
-700 AARNTILGLAAQD
+700 AARNAILGMAAQD

-746 ADINSTMSM
+746 ADINTTMSM
-755 AWGGSYINDFIDRG
+755 AWGGSYINDFVDRG
-769 RVKKVYVQGEAHARM
+769 RVKKVYVQGEANARM

-795 NNKGEMIP
+795 NSSGTMVP
-803 FSSFATGTWT
+803 FSAFATGEWT

-823 GIASMN
+823 GVSSVN
-829 IQGSPAPGTSSGDA
+829 IQGTPAPGVSSGDA

-848 EIVAKLPSMGLQG
+848 EIIGKLPSMGLQG

-872 ERESGSQAPFLYAL
+872 ERDSGNQTAPLLVL
-886 SLLIVFLCLAA
+886 SMLIVFLCLAA
-897 LYESWSVP
+897 LYESWSIPV
-905 FSILLV
+905 SVLLV
-911 VPLGVVG
+911 VPLGILG
-918 AIILTMFGHTGLF
+918 AFALTWLGMIIKGD
-931 GGITL
+931 
-936 FGRTYFA
+936 
-943 PDANL
+943 PNL
-948 SNNIYFQ
+948 SFNIYFQ
-955 VALIAVIGLSAKN
+955 VAIVAVIGLSAKN

-975 AKELQEKGESLFD
+975 AKELQEQGEDLFD

-1016 LSSGAG
+1016 LSTGAG
-1022 AGSQHSVGYGV
+1022 AGSQHSVGFGV
-1033 LGGVIT
+1033 LGGVIS

-1048 PVFFVWVRSIF
+1048 PVFFVWIRSIF
-1059 KYKPKNQNLQEHKS
+1059 KYKPKKQNNQEQTS

>member
-16 ALVIMLAGILT
+16 ALVIMLAGIIT
-27 LTKMPIA
+27 LTKMPVA

-39 APPTVTISATYPG
+39 SPPSVTISATYPG
-52 ASASTVENTVTQ
+52 ASAQTVENTVTQ

-86 GQASIQLNFEQGV
+86 GQASINLNFEQGI

-137 LQVLA
+137 MQVLA
-142 FYSESDSLSAD
+142 FYSPDGSLSAA

-191 AKLTSLG
+191 AKMTSLQ

-205 AAIRA
+205 TAINA

-226 EGQVLNA
+226 QGQVLNA

-239 MLTTPEQF
+239 MLQTPEQF
-247 KNIFLRNTS
+247 RNIFLKNTAS
-256 DGAQVRLGDV
+256 GAQVRLGDV
-266 ARVELGADTY
+266 ARVELGSDNY

-282 NGKPAGG
+282 NGKAAGG

-303 SEAVEAR
+303 AAAVEKR
-310 MVELRKNYPTGM
+310 LSELRKNYPNGL
-322 KDKLAFDTTPFI
+322 KDQLAYDTTPFI
-334 KISIESVVHTL
+334 KLSIESVVHTL
-345 IEAIILVFFVMFL
+345 IEAVVLVFIVMFL

-370 MAVPVVVLG
+370 LAVPVVVLG
-379 TFAIINIFGFS
+379 TFAVINIFGFS

-419 VMQEDHLDPV
+419 VMQEEHLDPV
-429 AATELS
+429 AATEKS
-435 MKQITGALI
+435 MQQISGALVGI
-444 GMTSVLTAV
+444 TSVLTAV
-453 FVPMSFFGGTT
+453 FVPMAFFAGTT

-476 TAMVLSLVVAVT
+476 TAMILSLIVALT
-488 FTPALCATIL
+488 FTPALCATLL
-498 KQHNPNK
+498 KQHDANK
-505 KPSNN
+505 PESNN
-510 IFARFFRWFNAA
+510 IFARFFRWFNSS
-522 FDRTAE
+522 FE
-528 KYQTGVNFMTHHK
+528 KLSVKYQGGVNRMTHHK
-541 LFSGIVYAAVIGVLV
+541 VFSGVVYLLVIAGLV
-556 VLFKMLPSSF
+556 GLYKALPSSF
-566 LPEEDQGVVMTL
+566 LPDEDQGVVMTL
-578 VQLPPNA
+578 VQLPPSA
-585 TLDRTDKVINTMTH
+585 SLERTDKVITTMTD
-599 YFMENEK
+599 YFMNKEK
-606 ASVESVFSVSGF
+606 EHVESIFTVSGF
-618 SFTGIGQNAGLAFVK
+618 SFTGVGQNAGLAFIK
-633 LKDWEKR
+633 LKDWSER
-640 TTPEQQIGSLIQRG
+640 TTPESQIGAIIQRG
-654 MALNMIAKDAS
+654 MALNMIVKDAS
-665 YVMPLQLPAMPEL
+665 YIMPLQLPAMPEL
-678 GVTAGFNFQLKAS
+678 GVSAGFNIQLKDAS
-691 AGQSHEQLL
+691 GQGHEKLI
-700 AARNTILGLAAQD
+700 AARNAILGMAAQD

-720 PNGQEDTPQYQIN
+720 PNGQEDTPQYQIS

-746 ADINSTMSM
+746 ADINTTMSM
-755 AWGGSYINDFIDRG
+755 AWGGSYINDFVDRG
-769 RVKKVYVQGEAHARM
+769 RVKKVYVQGEANARM

-795 NNKGEMIP
+795 NSSGTMVP
-803 FSSFATGTWT
+803 FSAFATGEWT

-823 GIASMN
+823 GVSSVN
-829 IQGSPAPGTSSGDA
+829 IQGTPAPGVSSGDA

-848 EIVAKLPSMGLQG
+848 EIIGKLPSMGLQG

-872 ERESGSQAPFLYAL
+872 ERDSGNQTAPLLVL
-886 SLLIVFLCLAA
+886 SMLIVFLCLAA
-897 LYESWSVP
+897 LYESWSIPV
-905 FSILLV
+905 SVLLV
-911 VPLGVVG
+911 VPLGILG
-918 AIILTMFGHTGLF
+918 AFALTWLGMIIKGD
-931 GGITL
+931 
-936 FGRTYFA
+936 
-943 PDANL
+943 PNL
-948 SNNIYFQ
+948 SFNIYFQ
-955 VALIAVIGLSAKN
+955 VAIVAVIGLSAKN

-975 AKELQEKGESLFD
+975 AKELQEQGEDLFD

-1016 LSSGAG
+1016 LSTGAG
-1022 AGSQHSVGYGV
+1022 AGSQHSVGFGV
-1033 LGGVIT
+1033 LGGVIS

-1048 PVFFVWVRSIF
+1048 PVFFVWIRSIF
-1059 KYKPKNQNLQEHKS
+1059 KYKPKKQNNQEQTS

>member
-1 MAQFFI
+1 MAHFFI

-16 ALVIMLAGILT
+16 SLVIMLAGIIT
-27 LTKMPIA
+27 LTNMPIA

-39 APPTVTISATYPG
+39 APPTVTIAATYPG
-52 ASASTVENTVTQ
+52 ASAETVENTVTQ

-86 GQASIQLNFEQGV
+86 GSASITLNFEQGI

-114 ATALLPEDVQR
+114 ATALLPDDVQR

-142 FYSESDSLSAD
+142 FYSPDENLSAD

-184 MRIWLDP
+184 MRIWMDP
-191 AKLTSLG
+191 AKMASLQV
-198 ITPSDVA
+198 TPSDIA
-205 AAIRA
+205 QAIRT
-210 QNSQVAV
+210 QNAQVAV
-217 GQLGGAPSI
+217 GQLGGAPATQ
-226 EGQVLNA
+226 GQALNA
-233 TVNAQS
+233 TVTAQS
-239 MLTTPEQF
+239 LLQTPEQF
-247 KNIFLRNTS
+247 SNIFLKNTAS
-256 DGAQVRLGDV
+256 GAQVRLGDV
-266 ARVELGADTY
+266 ARIELGADNY
-276 QFDSKF
+276 QFISKY

-289 VAIKLATGANALDT
+289 VAIRLSTGANALDT
-303 SEAVEAR
+303 AAAVEER
-310 MVELRKNYPTGM
+310 LKQLRPNYPAGL
-322 KDKLAFDTTPFI
+322 KDELAFDTTPFI
-334 KISIESVVHTL
+334 ELSIKSVVKTL
-345 IEAIILVFFVMFL
+345 IEAIILVFIVMFL

-379 TFAIINIFGFS
+379 TFAVINMFGFT

-419 VMQEDHLDPV
+419 VMVEEHLDPV
-429 AATELS
+429 AATEKS
-435 MKQITGALI
+435 MKQISGALI
-444 GMTSVLTAV
+444 GITSVLSAV
-453 FVPMSFFGGTT
+453 FIPMAFFGGTT

-476 TAMVLSLVVAVT
+476 TAMVLSLVVALT

-498 KQHNPNK
+498 KQHDPNK
-505 KPSNN
+505 PESNG
-510 IFARFFRWFNAA
+510 IFARFFRWFNSS
-522 FDRTAE
+522 FDKLSV
-528 KYQTGVNFMTHHK
+528 KYQGGVNRMTHHK
-541 LFSGIVYAAVIGVLV
+541 IFSGVLYAV
-556 VLFKMLPSSF
+556 VLGIIVLLFQKLPSSF
-566 LPEEDQGVVMTL
+566 LPDEDQGVVMTL

-585 TLDRTDKVINTMTH
+585 TLERTEATMTSMSN
-599 YFMENEK
+599 FFRENEK
-606 ASVESVFSVSGF
+606 EHVESVFSVSGF
-618 SFTGIGQNAGLAFVK
+618 SFTGIGQNAGMAFIK
-633 LKDWEKR
+633 LKDWSER
-640 TTPEQQIGSLIQRG
+640 TSPESQVGAIIQRG
-654 MALNMIAKDAS
+654 MALNMIVKDAT
-665 YVMPLQLPAMPEL
+665 YIMPLQLPAMPEL
-678 GVTAGFNFQLKAS
+678 GVSSGFNLQLKDA
-691 AGQSHEQLL
+691 AGNGHEKLTM
-700 AARNTILGLAAQD
+700 ARNIVLGEAAKD
-713 KRLAGVR
+713 PRLMGVR
-720 PNGQEDTPQYQIN
+720 PNGQEDTPQYRII
-733 IDQAQAGAMGVSI
+733 IDQAQAGAAGVSI
-746 ADINSTMSM
+746 AEINSTMSM

-769 RVKKVYVQGEAHARM
+769 RVKKVYVQAESDSRM

-795 NNKGEMIP
+795 NNSGDMVP
-803 FSSFATGTWT
+803 FSAFATGEWT

-823 GIASMN
+823 GVSAKN
-829 IQGSPAPGTSSGDA
+829 IQGSPAPGVSSGEA
-843 MLAME
+843 MQAME
-848 EIVAKLPSMGLQG
+848 EIVAKLPSMGLNG

-872 ERESGSQAPFLYAL
+872 ERESGDQAPFLYAL

-897 LYESWSVP
+897 LYESWSIP
-905 FSILLV
+905 FSVLLV
-911 VPLGVVG
+911 VPLGIVG
-918 AIILTMFGHTGLF
+918 ALLLTFSGMILFKN
-931 GGITL
+931 
-936 FGRTYFA
+936 
-943 PDANL
+943 PNL

-955 VALIAVIGLSAKN
+955 VAIIAVIGLSAKN

-975 AKELQEKGESLFD
+975 AKELQEKGEDLFE

-1033 LGGVIT
+1033 LGGVIS

-1048 PVFFVWVRSIF
+1048 PVFYVWIRSIF
-1059 KYKPKNQNLQEHKS
+1059 KYKPKQQNHQEHVS

>member
-1 MAQFFI
+1 MAHFFI

-16 ALVIMLAGILT
+16 SLVIMLAGVIT
-27 LTKMPIA
+27 LTNMPIA

-39 APPTVTISATYPG
+39 APPTVTIAATYPG
-52 ASASTVENTVTQ
+52 ASAETVENTVTQ

-86 GQASIQLNFEQGV
+86 GQASINLNFEQGI

-137 LQVLA
+137 MQVLA
-142 FYSESDSLSAD
+142 FYSPDGSLSGAD
-153 DIKDYVNSNIS
+153 INDYVNSNIS

-169 VAGVGEVQVFGGSYA
+169 VAGVGELQVFGGQYA

-191 AKLTSLG
+191 AKMNSLQV
-198 ITPSDVA
+198 TPSDIA

-210 QNSQVAV
+210 QNAQVAV
-217 GQLGGAPSI
+217 GQLGGAPSVQ
-226 EGQVLNA
+226 GQVLNA

-239 MLTTPEQF
+239 MLQTPEQF
-247 KNIFLRNTS
+247 KNIFLKNTS
-256 DGAQVRLGDV
+256 SGAQVRLSDV
-266 ARVELGADTY
+266 ARVELGSDNY

-282 NGKPAGG
+282 NGKAAGG

-303 SEAVEAR
+303 AAAVEKR
-310 MVELRKNYPTGM
+310 LSELRKNYPNGL
-322 KDKLAFDTTPFI
+322 KDQLAYDTTPFI
-334 KISIESVVHTL
+334 ELSIKSVVKTL
-345 IEAIILVFFVMFL
+345 IEAIILVFIVMFL

-379 TFAIINIFGFS
+379 TFAVINMFGFT

-419 VMQEDHLDPV
+419 VMVEEHLDPV
-429 AATELS
+429 AATEKS
-435 MKQITGALI
+435 MKQISGALVGI
-444 GMTSVLTAV
+444 TSVLTAV
-453 FVPMSFFGGTT
+453 FVPMAFFAGTT

-476 TAMVLSLVVAVT
+476 TAMILSLIVALT
-488 FTPALCATIL
+488 FTPALCATLL
-498 KQHNPNK
+498 KQHDPNK
-505 KPSNN
+505 QESNN
-510 IFARFFRWFNAA
+510 IFARFFRWFNRS
-522 FDRTAE
+522 FERLSE
-528 KYQTGVNFMTHHK
+528 KYQGGVNRMTHHK
-541 LFSGIVYAAVIGVLV
+541 LFSGVLYIVVIAALV
-556 VLFKMLPSSF
+556 GIYKVLPSSF

-578 VQLPPNA
+578 VQLPPSA
-585 TLDRTDKVINTMTH
+585 SLERTDKVIDTMTG
-599 YFMENEK
+599 YFLNKEKEN
-606 ASVESVFSVSGF
+606 VESIFTVAGF
-618 SFTGIGQNAGLAFVK
+618 SFTGVGQNAGLAFIK
-633 LKDWEKR
+633 LKDWSER
-640 TTPEQQIGSLIQRG
+640 TTPESQIGAIIQRG
-654 MALNMIAKDAS
+654 MALNMIVKDAS
-665 YVMPLQLPAMPEL
+665 YIMPLQLPAMPEL
-678 GVTAGFNFQLKAS
+678 GVSAGFDIQLKDAS
-691 AGQSHEQLL
+691 GQGHEKLI
-700 AARNTILGLAAQD
+700 AARNAILGMAAQD

-746 ADINSTMSM
+746 ADINTTMSM
-755 AWGGSYINDFIDRG
+755 AWGGTYINDFVDRG
-769 RVKKVYVQGEAHARM
+769 RVKKVYVQGEANTRM

-795 NNKGEMIP
+795 NSAGTMVP
-803 FSSFATGTWT
+803 FSAFATGEWT

-823 GIASMN
+823 GVSSVN
-829 IQGSPAPGTSSGDA
+829 IQGTPAPGVSSGDA

-848 EIVAKLPSMGLQG
+848 EIIGKLPSMGLQG

-872 ERESGSQAPFLYAL
+872 ERDSGNQTGPLLVL
-886 SLLIVFLCLAA
+886 SMLIVFLCLAA
-897 LYESWSVP
+897 LYESWSIPV
-905 FSILLV
+905 SVLLV
-911 VPLGVVG
+911 VPLGILG
-918 AIILTMFGHTGLF
+918 AFALTWLGMIIKGD
-931 GGITL
+931 
-936 FGRTYFA
+936 
-943 PDANL
+943 PNL
-948 SNNIYFQ
+948 SFNIYFQ
-955 VALIAVIGLSAKN
+955 VAIVAVIGLSAKN

-975 AKELQEKGESLFD
+975 AKELQEQGEDLFD

-1016 LSSGAG
+1016 LSTGAG
-1022 AGSQHSVGYGV
+1022 AGSQHSVGFGV
-1033 LGGVIT
+1033 LGGVIS

-1048 PVFFVWVRSIF
+1048 PVFFVWIRSIF
-1059 KYKPKNQNLQEHKS
+1059 KYKPKKQNNQEQTS

>member
-1 MAQFFI
+1 MAHFFI

-16 ALVIMLAGILT
+16 SLVIMLAGIIT
-27 LTKMPIA
+27 LTNMPIA

-39 APPTVTISATYPG
+39 APPTVTIAATYPG
-52 ASASTVENTVTQ
+52 ASAETVENTVTQ

-86 GQASIQLNFEQGV
+86 GSASITLNFEQGI

-114 ATALLPEDVQR
+114 ATALLPDDVQR

-142 FYSESDSLSAD
+142 FYSPDESLSAD

-184 MRIWLDP
+184 MRIWMDP
-191 AKLTSLG
+191 AKMASLQV
-198 ITPSDVA
+198 TPSDIA
-205 AAIRA
+205 QAIRT
-210 QNSQVAV
+210 QNAQVAV
-217 GQLGGAPSI
+217 GQLGGAPAI
-226 EGQVLNA
+226 QGQTLNA
-233 TVNAQS
+233 TVTAQS
-239 MLTTPEQF
+239 LLQTPEQF
-247 KNIFLRNTS
+247 SNIFLKNTAS
-256 DGAQVRLGDV
+256 GAQVRLGDV
-266 ARVELGADTY
+266 ARIELGADNY
-276 QFDSKF
+276 QFISKY

-289 VAIKLATGANALDT
+289 VAIKLSTGANALDT
-303 SEAVEAR
+303 AAAVEER
-310 MVELRKNYPTGM
+310 LKQLRPNYPAGL
-322 KDKLAFDTTPFI
+322 KDELAFDTTPFI
-334 KISIESVVHTL
+334 ELSIKSVVKTL
-345 IEAIILVFFVMFL
+345 IEAIILVFIVMFL

-379 TFAIINIFGFS
+379 TFAVINMFGFS

-419 VMQEDHLDPV
+419 VMVEEHLDPV
-429 AATELS
+429 AATEKS
-435 MKQITGALI
+435 MKQISGALI
-444 GMTSVLTAV
+444 GITSVLSAV
-453 FVPMSFFGGTT
+453 FVPMAFFGGTT

-476 TAMVLSLVVAVT
+476 TAMVLSLVVALT

-498 KQHNPNK
+498 KQHDPNK
-505 KPSNN
+505 PESNG
-510 IFARFFRWFNAA
+510 IFARFFRWFNRS
-522 FDRTAE
+522 FDKLSV
-528 KYQTGVNFMTHHK
+528 KYQGGVNRMTHHK
-541 LFSGIVYAAVIGVLV
+541 IFSGVLYAVVLGIIVLV
-556 VLFKMLPSSF
+556 FQKLPSSF
-566 LPEEDQGVVMTL
+566 LPDEDQGVVMTL

-585 TLDRTDKVINTMTH
+585 TLERTDATMTSMTN
-599 YFMENEK
+599 FFRENEK
-606 ASVESVFSVSGF
+606 EHVQSVFSVSGF
-618 SFTGIGQNAGLAFVK
+618 SFSGVGQNAGMAFIK
-633 LKDWEKR
+633 LKDWSER
-640 TTPEQQIGSLIQRG
+640 TSPESQVGAIIQRG
-654 MALNMIAKDAS
+654 MALNMIVKDAT
-665 YVMPLQLPAMPEL
+665 YIMPLQLPAMPEL
-678 GVTAGFNFQLKAS
+678 GVSSGFNLQLKDA
-691 AGQSHEQLL
+691 AGNGHEKLTM
-700 AARNTILGLAAQD
+700 ARNIVLGEASKD
-713 KRLAGVR
+713 PRLMGVR
-720 PNGQEDTPQYQIN
+720 PNGQEDTPQYRII
-733 IDQAQAGAMGVSI
+733 IDQAQAGAAGVSI
-746 ADINSTMSM
+746 AEINSTMGM

-769 RVKKVYVQGEAHARM
+769 RVKKVYVQAESDSRM

-795 NNKGEMIP
+795 NNRGEMVP
-803 FSSFATGTWT
+803 FSAFATGEWT

-823 GIASMN
+823 GVSAKN
-829 IQGSPAPGTSSGDA
+829 IQGAPAPGVSSGEA
-843 MLAME
+843 MQAME
-848 EIVAKLPSMGLQG
+848 EIVAKLPSMGLNG

-872 ERESGSQAPFLYAL
+872 ERESGDQAPFLYAL

-897 LYESWSVP
+897 LYESWSIP
-905 FSILLV
+905 FSVLLV
-911 VPLGVVG
+911 VPLGIVG
-918 AIILTMFGHTGLF
+918 ALLLTF
-931 GGITL
+931 GGMIL
-936 FGRTYFA
+936 FKN
-943 PDANL
+943 PNL

-955 VALIAVIGLSAKN
+955 VAIIAVIGLSAKN

-975 AKELQEKGESLFD
+975 AKELQEKGEDLFE

-1033 LGGVIT
+1033 LGGVIS

-1048 PVFFVWVRSIF
+1048 PVFYVWIRSIF
-1059 KYKPKNQNLQEHKS
+1059 KYKPKQQNQQEHVS